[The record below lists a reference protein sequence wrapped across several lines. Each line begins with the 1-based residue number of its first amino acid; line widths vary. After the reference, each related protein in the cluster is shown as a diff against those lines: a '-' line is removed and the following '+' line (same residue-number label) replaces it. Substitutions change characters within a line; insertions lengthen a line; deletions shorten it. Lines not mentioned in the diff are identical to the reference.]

1 MTNKKLKL
9 AAMSVALTACVAA
22 QPMAAHAVEG
32 PDSVEDNAAPQ
43 AEPAPVEG
51 KTAEG
56 EVEGKEG
63 KEGKQEEF
71 VPPVNEEAKKDDQAP
86 AFGPGT
92 KTDDII
98 IDYKPAEKP
107 EEPGKSGEDGETDG
121 SDGSGETDETEN
133 PDGTYVKGDVID
145 NSKKDEAT
153 GKDGKIG
160 EATKEETPD
169 SSSSTTVVDPDAE
182 VKKGD
187 PVVGKDEDGNPTI
200 TTPTET
206 TGTQTTTTTGTG
218 KADSKTTIPDTE
230 KGDKID
236 LNKELKNKDGKV
248 EEPTWETK
256 VEDKLGDYTVK
267 EVKDTEGDPNS
278 KTLTLKKTSDSETKE
293 MSAED
298 VAKLLDVPKDGVE
311 KTTDD
316 EGKTTYILKKEET
329 STDEN
334 GNTVTRVTYY
344 KITDNTVETTTETT
358 LVLKVEKGTVDVD
371 NKNLNTEIKLP
382 SITAKNTDET
392 KTDVIEI
399 SSEKLGKM
407 LDDKNYNKDTGEY
420 VYTET
425 VDGKEY
431 TYKVKKTENT
441 KPLTP
446 AQLADRLGDDFTAD
460 DNGVYYKGEK
470 LNFDQMEAVRKTLS
484 YTVAVTE
491 VTKNEG
497 QVEGGQ
503 ESIKSAEETAKLEAI
518 KAALTDAAKKTGINV
533 DSEDFKNQLN
543 TIDPTGKGQL
553 NLSYTDADGNVHTV
567 TLRYDG
573 ATVSAPQPGTPDSSK
588 DTETRKDVTDN
599 VITGTAY
606 VTGSNTWTESGS
618 LNGTYVKPGGGE
630 LPSLDGWTIASKDP
644 EKGTTTYKKE
654 ETVTSPDGT
663 STKITRTCTITESS
677 ASLSDAEKE
686 EIAWKALQ
694 NKTGK
699 DKATL
704 LQEGYS
710 IDIGSMDFSGIKRVE
725 WTIGT
730 LSESTKTDTKDLNDK
745 LVIPGGKN
753 WSINE
758 KAGTITVDGE
768 TYDKVT
774 KTADGYT
781 CTVEDKNGVK
791 TTYTFTKQAG
801 APLTPD
807 EIQTALAGQY
817 SVSADSIR
825 LNADGKTAT
834 FTKGDETITVDYST
848 LSETLTVR
856 KDVHTSSSVTDII
869 KDNKDLEEAYDAL
882 WKQIQE
888 IRSKLQPGEELW
900 IGKTKID
907 STTKKEDIIKY
918 FTKAISPE
926 NMSKDELIKALQ
938 EQERIAKNSTYVANK
953 GSDYEETKKNYYSG
967 EKTDEFK
974 YFSKAP
980 DGSKIEVY
988 WKSTWLLG
996 GYYYYTDAN
1005 GQEVR
1010 VDSNTVHYEEQRD
1023 DIGHLDLASGS
1034 KLDLLPNEDGKVDQ
1048 TDCVLVSKGLKLEWN
1063 YDAGKLVNGKDNQ
1076 TVGLDSKISWD
1087 DEGGEGSGHYEYD
1100 RGDSNNNPDKSA
1112 YYKLTGTVAYDPI
1125 KENGNIK
1132 LYQGGFNGRYWV
1144 SAEDQA
1150 INAYLEATGSSK
1162 TYRDLTTKERD
1173 AIVGTYVVKI
1183 GTTDTNSTGE
1193 SGYQVYLKTSE
1204 LTAYG
1209 YMSRDANTC
1218 INSTY
1223 KRQNGTWDY
1232 VGGYDLMIS
1241 KLTQVSE
1248 GKVVGQTESTI
1259 KTITAPLSI
1268 RSSQDFANRLLE
1280 LNKQTTTHKTGES
1293 ATAYG
1298 ENTSGGFNG
1307 AYTQDKS
1314 ETVEG
1319 SGTGKGH
1326 YTTFTEVLKK
1336 FFTGSGSKEHDEGK
1350 VSYTY
1355 RTTDKVDATPVSKE
1369 TVTTTDAHVDYNYTS
1384 IETRTVTVNGEETV
1398 IVPPVTPPVDPDTP
1412 DGPVEDETPDKV
1424 VTPETP
1430 ELPAVQDATPDDAA
1444 PETPVLPSD
1453 AVLPAVQD
1461 ALPQTGVN
1469 WMAALGMAFSGMLLT
1484 IAGAFASLK
1493 YKEKH

>member
-56 EVEGKEG
+56 EVEGE
-63 KEGKQEEF
+63 EEKQEEF
-71 VPPVNEEAKKDDQAP
+71 TPPVNEEAKKDDQAP

-121 SDGSGETDETEN
+121 SEGSGETDETEN

-187 PVVGKDEDGNPTI
+187 PVVGKDEDGNTTI

-206 TGTQTTTTTGTG
+206 TGTETTTTTGTG
-218 KADSKTTIPDTE
+218 KADSSTTITDTKKGEEINLDDELGKDVRPDWKT
-230 KGDKID
+230 DKD
-236 LNKELKNKDGKV
+236 AKLGGYTVDKVEPAKDG
-248 EEPTWETK
+248 
-256 VEDKLGDYTVK
+256 
-267 EVKDTEGDPNS
+267 NS
-278 KTLTLKKTSDSETKE
+278 KTLTLKKTSEPETKE

-298 VAKLLDVPKDGVE
+298 VAKLLDVPEGGVE
-311 KTTDD
+311 KKTDD
-316 EGKTTYILKKEET
+316 EGNTTYTLKKEET

-344 KITDNTVETTTETT
+344 EITGNSVKTTTETT
-358 LVLKVEKGTVDVD
+358 LKLKVEKGTVDVD
-371 NKNLNTEIKLP
+371 DKDLTTKVELP

-399 SSEKLGKM
+399 SSEKLGEM
-407 LDDKNYNKDTGEY
+407 LKDEYYNNDTGEY

-425 VDGKEY
+425 DANGKEY
-431 TYKVKKTENT
+431 TYKVKKTEDT
-441 KPLTP
+441 KPLTNK
-446 AQLADRLGDDFTAD
+446 QLADRLGEGFTGD

-470 LNFDQMEAVRKTLS
+470 LNLDQMEAVRKTLS
-484 YTVAVTE
+484 YTVEVTE
-491 VTKNEG
+491 VTKTPG

-503 ESIKSAEETAKLEAI
+503 ESIESAEETAKLEAI

-573 ATVSAPQPGTPDSSK
+573 ATVSAPQPGSSDPSK

-618 LNGTYVKPGGGE
+618 LNGTYVKPGSGK
-630 LPSLDGWTIASKDP
+630 LPSLEGWTFDGIDT

-677 ASLSDAEKE
+677 ASLSDAEKAD
-686 EIAWKALQ
+686 IAWAELLKQHPEYKNEDELKA
-694 NKTGK
+694 
-699 DKATL
+699 A
-704 LQEGYS
+704 GYN

-753 WSINE
+753 WSIDEN
-758 KAGTITVDGE
+758 AGTITVDGNI
-768 TYDKVT
+768 YRNVT
-774 KTADGYT
+774 KTDDGYT

-791 TTYTFTKQAG
+791 TTYTFTKKAG
-801 APLTPD
+801 APLTPE

-856 KDVHTSSSVTDII
+856 KDVHTSSSVTGII
-869 KDNKDLEEAYDAL
+869 KDDKDLEKAYDEL

-888 IRSKLQPGEELW
+888 IQSKLQPGEELR
-900 IGKTKID
+900 IGETKID

-918 FTKAISPE
+918 FTKAISPD

-967 EKTDEFK
+967 EKTGEFK

-988 WKSTWLLG
+988 WKSTWG
-996 GYYYYTDAN
+996 WNGYYYYTDAN
-1005 GQEVR
+1005 GHEVR
-1010 VDSNTVHYEEQRD
+1010 VDSNTVHSEEQRD
-1023 DIGHLDLASGS
+1023 DIKHLDLASGS
-1034 KLDLLPNEDGKVDQ
+1034 KLDLLPDEDGKVNQ
-1048 TDCVLVSKGLKLEWN
+1048 TDCVLVSKNLKLEWN

-1100 RGDSNNNPDKSA
+1100 RGNRNNNPDKSA

-1125 KENGNIK
+1125 KENGSIK
-1132 LYQGGFNGRYWV
+1132 LYQGQWGDYWNPGI
-1144 SAEDQA
+1144 SAEDEA
-1150 INAYLEATGSSK
+1150 INAYLKATGSSK
-1162 TYRDLTTKERD
+1162 TYRDLTTKERN

-1183 GTTDTNSTGE
+1183 GTTSTNSTGE
-1193 SGYQVYLKTSE
+1193 SGYQVYLKSSE

-1223 KRQNGTWDY
+1223 KRQDGTWGY

-1241 KLTQVSE
+1241 ELTQVRE

-1268 RSSQDFANRLLE
+1268 RSSQDFAKRLLE
-1280 LNKQTTTHKTGES
+1280 LNKQTTTTHKTGEG

-1298 ENTSGGFNG
+1298 ENTSGDFDGT
-1307 AYTQDKS
+1307 YTQKKS

-1336 FFTGSGSKEHDEGK
+1336 IFSGSGSKEHDEGS
-1350 VSYTY
+1350 VSYTH
-1355 RTTDKVDATPVSKE
+1355 RTTDKVNTTPVSKE

-1384 IETRTVTVNGEETV
+1384 IETRKVTVNGEETV

-1412 DGPVEDETPDKV
+1412 DGPVEDETPDEV

-1430 ELPAVQDATPDDAA
+1430 ELPPVQDATPDA
-1444 PETPVLPSD
+1444 PVLPSD

>member
-56 EVEGKEG
+56 EVEGE
-63 KEGKQEEF
+63 EEKQEEF
-71 VPPVNEEAKKDDQAP
+71 VPPVNDEAKKDDQAP

-107 EEPGKSGEDGETDG
+107 EEP
-121 SDGSGETDETEN
+121 GETDETEN

-187 PVVGKDEDGNPTI
+187 PVVGKDEDGNTTI

-218 KADSKTTIPDTE
+218 EAKSETTITDTK
-230 KGDKID
+230 KGEEINLDD
-236 LNKELKNKDGKV
+236 ELGKDV
-248 EEPTWETK
+248 RPNWETDK
-256 VEDKLGDYTVK
+256 DAKLGDYKVDK
-267 EVKDTEGDPNS
+267 VEPAKDGNS
-278 KTLTLKKTSDSETKE
+278 KELTLKKTSEPETKE

-298 VAKLLDVPKDGVE
+298 VAKLLDVPEGGVE
-311 KTTDD
+311 KKTDD

-344 KITDNTVETTTETT
+344 KITGNTVETTTETT
-358 LVLKVEKGTVDVD
+358 LVLKVEKGTVDVNNED
-371 NKNLNTEIKLP
+371 LTTEIELP

-399 SSEKLGKM
+399 SSEKLGEM
-407 LDDKNYNKDTGEY
+407 LQDEYYNNVTGEY
-420 VYTET
+420 VYTEN

-431 TYKVKKTENT
+431 TYKVKKTEDS
-441 KPLTP
+441 KPLTN
-446 AQLADRLGDDFTAD
+446 AQLAERLGEGFTGD

-470 LNFDQMEAVRKTLS
+470 LTFDQMEAVRKTLS
-484 YTVAVTE
+484 YTVEVTE
-491 VTKNEG
+491 ITKTPG

-518 KAALTDAAKKTGINV
+518 KAALTDAARNAGINV
-533 DSEDFKNQLN
+533 ETDDFKNQLN

-567 TLRYDG
+567 TLRYNG

-618 LNGTYVKPGGGE
+618 LNGTYVKPGSGE

-654 ETVTSPDGT
+654 DTVTSPDGT

-677 ASLSDAEKE
+677 ASLSDTEKE
-686 EIAWKALQ
+686 EIAWNELQ

-704 LQEGYS
+704 IQEGYS

-725 WTIGT
+725 WTIDE
-730 LSESTKTDTKDLNDK
+730 LSESTKTDAKDLNDK

-753 WSINE
+753 WSIDE
-758 KAGTITVDGE
+758 KAGTITVDGK

-774 KTADGYT
+774 KTNDGYT

-801 APLTPD
+801 APLTPE

-869 KDNKDLEEAYDAL
+869 KDNKDLEKAYDEL

-888 IRSKLQPGEELW
+888 IQSKLLPGEELW
-900 IGKTKID
+900 IGNLEVTDKTEK
-907 STTKKEDIIKY
+907 TDIIKY
-918 FTKAISPE
+918 FTTAISPE

-967 EKTDEFK
+967 EKTDGFK
-974 YFSKAP
+974 SFSKAP

-988 WKSTWLLG
+988 WKSTWWG

-1010 VDSNTVHYEEQRD
+1010 VHSNTVHYEEQRD

-1034 KLDLLPNEDGKVDQ
+1034 KLDLLPDKDDKVDQ
-1048 TDCVLVSKGLKLEWN
+1048 TDCVLVSKNLKLEWN
-1063 YDAGKLVNGKDNQ
+1063 YDAGNLVNGKGNQ
-1076 TVGLDSKISWD
+1076 PVGLDSKISWD
-1087 DEGGEGSGHYEYD
+1087 DEGGEGDGHYEYD
-1100 RGDSNNNPDKSA
+1100 RGNPNNCPDKSA

-1125 KENGNIK
+1125 KENGSIK
-1132 LYQGGFNGRYWV
+1132 LYQGGYDGWHWV

-1150 INAYLEATGSSK
+1150 INAYLKATGSSK
-1162 TYRDLTTKERD
+1162 TAASLTKKERD

-1183 GTTDTNSTGE
+1183 GTTGTNSTGE

-1209 YMSRDANTC
+1209 YMTRDANTC

-1223 KRQNGTWDY
+1223 KRQDGTWGY

-1280 LNKQTTTHKTGES
+1280 LNKQTTTHKTSER

-1298 ENTSGGFNG
+1298 ENTSGGFDG
-1307 AYTQDKS
+1307 AYTQNKS
-1314 ETVEG
+1314 ETVTG

-1336 FFTGSGSKEHDEGK
+1336 LFSGKGETSYDTGSI
-1350 VSYTY
+1350 SYSY
-1355 RTTDKVDATPVSKE
+1355 RTTEKVGTTALSKE

-1384 IETRTVTVNGEETV
+1384 IETRTVTVDGEETV

-1412 DGPVEDETPDKV
+1412 DGPVEDETPDEV

-1430 ELPAVQDATPDDAA
+1430 ELPPVQDATPDDAA

-1469 WMAALGMAFSGMLLT
+1469 WMAALGMAFSGMLLMVV
-1484 IAGAFASLK
+1484 GAFTSLK

>member
-1 MTNKKLKL
+1 M
-9 AAMSVALTACVAA
+9 
-22 QPMAAHAVEG
+22 
-32 PDSVEDNAAPQ
+32 
-43 AEPAPVEG
+43 
-51 KTAEG
+51 
-56 EVEGKEG
+56 
-63 KEGKQEEF
+63 
-71 VPPVNEEAKKDDQAP
+71 NEEAKSEEQAP

-92 KTDDII
+92 KTDDIT
-98 IDYKPAEKP
+98 IDYKPAAKP
-107 EEPGKSGEDGETDG
+107 EEPG
-121 SDGSGETDETEN
+121 ETDEPET
-133 PDGTYVKGDVID
+133 PGDTHLKGDVID
-145 NSKKDEAT
+145 NSKKDEVT
-153 GKDGKIG
+153 GEDGKIG
-160 EATKEETPD
+160 TATKEETPD

-187 PVVGKDEDGNPTI
+187 PVVGKDEDGNTTI

-206 TGTQTTTTTGTG
+206 TGTETTTTTGTG
-218 KADSKTTIPDTE
+218 KADSSTTITDTK
-230 KGDKID
+230 KGEEINLDDELGKDVRPGWGTDKD
-236 LNKELKNKDGKV
+236 
-248 EEPTWETK
+248 
-256 VEDKLGDYTVK
+256 DKLGGYTVDK
-267 EVKDTEGDPNS
+267 VEPAEDGNS
-278 KTLTLKKTSDSETKE
+278 KELTLKKTSPTEEKE
-293 MSAED
+293 MAAED
-298 VAKLLDVPKDGVE
+298 IAKLLDVPEGGVE
-311 KTTDD
+311 KKEELD
-316 EGKTTYILKKEET
+316 EEGNPKTTYTLKKEEI

-344 KITDNTVETTTETT
+344 KITGNTVETTTETT
-358 LVLKVEKGTVDVD
+358 LKLKVEKGTETKKDQD
-371 NKNLNTEIKLP
+371 LSTEAELP
-382 SITAKNTDET
+382 DSITVKNGKSELKVSKDILEKALDNGGTYTDT
-392 KTDVIEI
+392 
-399 SSEKLGKM
+399 
-407 LDDKNYNKDTGEY
+407 DKNIT
-420 VYTET
+420 YTVT
-425 VDGKEY
+425 KKE
-431 TYKVKKTENT
+431 ESST
-441 KPLTP
+441 KLSNE
-446 AQLADRLGDDFTAD
+446 QLAKRLGDGFTYNAD
-460 DNGVYYKGEK
+460 DDSISYKGEK
-470 LNFDQMEAVRKTLS
+470 LTISQNDVYRKLLS
-484 YTVAVTE
+484 YDVTVTE
-491 VTKNEG
+491 TIKNEG

-503 ESIKSAEETAKLEAI
+503 ASIDKANNDAKLEAI

-573 ATVSAPQPGTPDSSK
+573 ATVSAPQPGSSDPSK

-618 LNGTYVKPGGGE
+618 LNGTYVKPGSGE

-677 ASLSDAEKE
+677 ASLTDAEKE
-686 EIAWKALQ
+686 EIAWKELQ

-725 WTIGT
+725 WTIDT

-753 WSINE
+753 WSIDEN
-758 KAGTITVDGE
+758 AGTITVDGNI
-768 TYDKVT
+768 YRNVT
-774 KTADGYT
+774 KTDDGYT

-791 TTYTFTKQAG
+791 TTYTFTKKAG
-801 APLTPD
+801 APLTPE

-856 KDVHTSSSVTDII
+856 KDVHTSSSVTGII
-869 KDNKDLEEAYDAL
+869 KDDKDLEKAYDEL

-888 IRSKLQPGEELW
+888 IQSKLQPGEELR
-900 IGKTKID
+900 IGETKID

-918 FTKAISPE
+918 FTKAISPDD
-926 NMSKDELIKALQ
+926 MSKDELIKALQ

-967 EKTDEFK
+967 EKTGEFK

-988 WKSTWLLG
+988 WKSTWG
-996 GYYYYTDAN
+996 WNGYYYYTDAN
-1005 GQEVR
+1005 GHEVR
-1010 VDSNTVHYEEQRD
+1010 VDSNTVHSEEQRD
-1023 DIGHLDLASGS
+1023 DIKHLDLASGS
-1034 KLDLLPNEDGKVDQ
+1034 KLDLLPDEDGKVNQ
-1048 TDCVLVSKGLKLEWN
+1048 TDCVLVSKNLKLEWN

-1100 RGDSNNNPDKSA
+1100 RGNRNNNPDKSA

-1125 KENGNIK
+1125 KENGSIK
-1132 LYQGGFNGRYWV
+1132 LYQGQWGDYWNPGI
-1144 SAEDQA
+1144 SAEDEA
-1150 INAYLEATGSSK
+1150 INAYLKATGSSK
-1162 TYRDLTTKERD
+1162 TYRDLTTKERN

-1183 GTTDTNSTGE
+1183 GTTGTNSTGE
-1193 SGYQVYLKTSE
+1193 SGYQVYLKSSE

-1223 KRQNGTWDY
+1223 KRQDGTWGY

-1241 KLTQVSE
+1241 ELTQVRE

-1268 RSSQDFANRLLE
+1268 RSSQDFAKRLLE
-1280 LNKQTTTHKTGES
+1280 LNKQTTTTHKTGEG

-1298 ENTSGGFNG
+1298 ENTSGDFDG
-1307 AYTQDKS
+1307 AYTQKKS

-1336 FFTGSGSKEHDEGK
+1336 IFSGSGSKEHDEGS
-1350 VSYTY
+1350 VSYTH
-1355 RTTDKVDATPVSKE
+1355 RTTDKVNTTPVSKE

-1384 IETRTVTVNGEETV
+1384 IETRKVTVSGEETV
-1398 IVPPVTPPVDPDTP
+1398 IVPPVDPDTP
-1412 DGPVEDETPDKV
+1412 DGPVEDEIPDEV
-1424 VTPETP
+1424 VTPEAP
-1430 ELPAVQDATPDDAA
+1430 ELPPVQDATPDA
-1444 PETPVLPSD
+1444 PVLPSD

-1484 IAGAFASLK
+1484 IAGAFTSLK

>member
-56 EVEGKEG
+56 EVEGE
-63 KEGKQEEF
+63 EEKQEEF
-71 VPPVNEEAKKDDQAP
+71 VSPVNDEAKKDDQAP

-107 EEPGKSGEDGETDG
+107 EEPG
-121 SDGSGETDETEN
+121 ETDETEN

-145 NSKKDEAT
+145 NNKKNEET
-153 GKDGKIG
+153 GEDGKIG

-187 PVVGKDEDGNPTI
+187 PVVGKDEDGNTTI

-206 TGTQTTTTTGTG
+206 TGTETTTTTGTG
-218 KADSKTTIPDTE
+218 KADSSTTITDTK
-230 KGDKID
+230 KGEEID
-236 LNKELKNKDGKV
+236 LNKELGEVRPDWKTDKDA
-248 EEPTWETK
+248 T
-256 VEDKLGDYTVK
+256 LGDYTVK
-267 EVKDTEGDPNS
+267 EVEPSEDGNS
-278 KTLTLKKTSDSETKE
+278 KTLTLKKTSEPETKE

-298 VAKLLDVPKDGVE
+298 VAKLLDVPEGGVE
-311 KTTDD
+311 KKTDD
-316 EGKTTYILKKEET
+316 EGNTTYTLKKEET

-344 KITDNTVETTTETT
+344 EITGNSVKTTTETT
-358 LVLKVEKGTVDVD
+358 LKLKVEKGTETKKDQD
-371 NKNLNTEIKLP
+371 LSTEAELP
-382 SITAKNTDET
+382 DSITVKNGKSELKVSKDILEKALDNGGTYTDT
-392 KTDVIEI
+392 
-399 SSEKLGKM
+399 
-407 LDDKNYNKDTGEY
+407 DKNIT
-420 VYTET
+420 YTVT
-425 VDGKEY
+425 KKE
-431 TYKVKKTENT
+431 ESST
-441 KPLTP
+441 KLSNE
-446 AQLADRLGDDFTAD
+446 QLAKRLGDGFTYNAAD
-460 DNGVYYKGEK
+460 DSISYKGEK
-470 LNFDQMEAVRKTLS
+470 LTISQNDVYRKLLS
-484 YTVAVTE
+484 YDVTVTE
-491 VTKNEG
+491 TIKNEG

-503 ESIKSAEETAKLEAI
+503 ASIDKANNDAKLEAI
-518 KAALTDAAKKTGINV
+518 KAALTDAARNAGINV
-533 DSEDFKNQLN
+533 ETDDFKNRLN

-573 ATVSAPQPGTPDSSK
+573 ATVSASQPGSSDPSK
-588 DTETRKDVTDN
+588 DTETREDVTDN

-618 LNGTYVKPGGGE
+618 LNGTYVKPGSGE

-686 EIAWKALQ
+686 EIAWKELQ

-725 WTIGT
+725 WTINE

-753 WSINE
+753 WSIDE
-758 KAGTITVDGE
+758 KARTITVDGK

-774 KTADGYT
+774 KTNDGYT

-801 APLTPD
+801 APLTPE
-807 EIQTALAGQY
+807 EIQTALAVQY

-869 KDNKDLEEAYDAL
+869 KDNKDLEKAYDEL

-907 STTKKEDIIKY
+907 STTQKEDIIKY

-938 EQERIAKNSTYVANK
+938 EQERIAKSSTYVANK

-974 YFSKAP
+974 HFSKAP

-988 WKSTWLLG
+988 WKSTWLWY

-1010 VDSNTVHYEEQRD
+1010 VDNNTVHSEEQRD

-1100 RGDSNNNPDKSA
+1100 RGNRNNNPDKSA

-1125 KENGNIK
+1125 KDKDGSIK
-1132 LYQGGFNGRYWV
+1132 LYQGQWGDYWNPGI
-1144 SAEDQA
+1144 SAEDEA
-1150 INAYLEATGSSK
+1150 INAYLKATGSSK
-1162 TYRDLTTKERD
+1162 TYRDLTTKERN

-1223 KRQNGTWDY
+1223 KRQNGTWGY

-1280 LNKQTTTHKTGES
+1280 LNKQTTTHKTSES

-1298 ENTSGGFNG
+1298 ENTSGGFDG
-1307 AYTQDKS
+1307 AYTQNKS
-1314 ETVEG
+1314 ETVTG

-1336 FFTGSGSKEHDEGK
+1336 LFSGKGETSYDTGS
-1350 VSYTY
+1350 VSYSY
-1355 RTTDKVDATPVSKE
+1355 RTPDEVITSAVSK
-1369 TVTTTDAHVDYNYTS
+1369 TTKTTTDAHVDYNYTS

-1398 IVPPVTPPVDPDTP
+1398 IVPPVTPPET
-1412 DGPVEDETPDKV
+1412 PVEDETPDEV

-1430 ELPAVQDATPDDAA
+1430 ELPPVQDAAPDDAA

>member
-56 EVEGKEG
+56 EVEGEEK
-63 KEGKQEEF
+63 KQEEF
-71 VPPVNEEAKKDDQAP
+71 VPPENDEAKKGDQAP

-92 KTDDII
+92 KTDDIT

-107 EEPGKSGEDGETDG
+107 EEP
-121 SDGSGETDETEN
+121 GETDETEN

-145 NSKKDEAT
+145 NSKKDEET

-160 EATKEETPD
+160 TATKEETPD

-187 PVVGKDEDGNPTI
+187 PVVGKDEDGNTTI

-206 TGTQTTTTTGTG
+206 TGTETTTTTGTG
-218 KADSKTTIPDTE
+218 KADSSTTITDTK
-230 KGDKID
+230 KGEEINLDDELGKDVRPNWKTDKD
-236 LNKELKNKDGKV
+236 AKLGGYTVDKVEPAKDG
-248 EEPTWETK
+248 
-256 VEDKLGDYTVK
+256 
-267 EVKDTEGDPNS
+267 NS
-278 KTLTLKKTSDSETKE
+278 KTLTLKKTSEPETKK

-298 VAKLLDVPKDGVE
+298 VAKLLDVPEGGVE
-311 KTTDD
+311 KKTDD
-316 EGKTTYILKKEET
+316 EGNTTYTLKKEET

-334 GNTVTRVTYY
+334 DNTVTRVTYY
-344 KITDNTVETTTETT
+344 EITGNSVKTRTETT

-371 NKNLNTEIKLP
+371 DKDLTTEIKLP

-399 SSEKLGKM
+399 SSEKLGEM
-407 LDDKNYNKDTGEY
+407 LKDKYYNNDTGEY

-425 VDGKEY
+425 DANGKEY
-431 TYKVKKTENT
+431 TYKVKKTEDT
-441 KPLTP
+441 KQLTNE
-446 AQLADRLGDDFTAD
+446 QLAARLGEGFSVDAD
-460 DNGVYYKGEK
+460 GDVCYKGEK
-470 LNFDQMEAVRKTLS
+470 LTFDQKDAVRKTLS
-484 YTVAVTE
+484 YTVEVTE
-491 VTKNEG
+491 VTKTPG

-503 ESIKSAEETAKLEAI
+503 ESIESAAETAKLEAI
-518 KAALTDAAKKTGINV
+518 KAALTDAARNAGINV
-533 DSEDFKNQLN
+533 ETDDFKNQLN
-543 TIDPTGKGQL
+543 TIDPTGKSQL

-573 ATVSAPQPGTPDSSK
+573 ATVSAPQPGSSDPSK

-618 LNGTYVKPGGGE
+618 LNGTYVKPGSGK
-630 LPSLDGWTIASKDP
+630 LPSLDGWTVDINDP
-644 EKGTTTYKKE
+644 EKGTTIYKKE
-654 ETVTSPDGT
+654 DTVTLPDGT

-677 ASLSDAEKE
+677 ASLSDTEKE
-686 EIAWKALQ
+686 EIAWAELLNQHPEYKNKDELKA
-694 NKTGK
+694 
-699 DKATL
+699 A
-704 LQEGYS
+704 GYNINIS
-710 IDIGSMDFSGIKRVE
+710 SMDFSGIKRVE
-725 WTIGT
+725 WTIDE
-730 LSESTKTDTKDLNDK
+730 LSESTKTDAKDLNDK

-753 WSINE
+753 WSIDE
-758 KAGTITVDGE
+758 KAGTITVDGK

-774 KTADGYT
+774 KTNDGYT

-801 APLTPD
+801 APLTPE

-817 SVSADSIR
+817 SVPADSIR

-869 KDNKDLEEAYDAL
+869 KDNKDLEKAYDEL

-888 IRSKLQPGEELW
+888 IQSKLLPGEELW
-900 IGKTKID
+900 IGNLEVTDKTEK
-907 STTKKEDIIKY
+907 TDIIKY
-918 FTKAISPE
+918 FTTAISPE

-938 EQERIAKNSTYVANK
+938 EQERIAKSSTYVANK

-974 YFSKAP
+974 SFSKAP

-988 WKSTWLLG
+988 WKWTRWG

-1010 VDSNTVHYEEQRD
+1010 VHSNTVHYEEQRD

-1034 KLDLLPNEDGKVDQ
+1034 KLDLLPDKDDKVDQ
-1048 TDCVLVSKGLKLEWN
+1048 TDCVLVSKNLKLEWN
-1063 YDAGKLVNGKDNQ
+1063 YDAGNLVNGKGNQ
-1076 TVGLDSKISWD
+1076 PVGLDSKISWD
-1087 DEGGEGSGHYEYD
+1087 DEGGEGDGHYEYD
-1100 RGDSNNNPDKSA
+1100 RGNPNNCPDKSA

-1132 LYQGGFNGRYWV
+1132 LYQGGFDDYWYWV

-1150 INAYLEATGSSK
+1150 INAYLKATGSNK
-1162 TYRDLTTKERD
+1162 TAASLTKKERD

-1183 GTTDTNSTGE
+1183 GTTGTNSTGE

-1209 YMSRDANTC
+1209 YMTRDANTC

-1223 KRQNGTWDY
+1223 KRQDGTWGY

-1280 LNKQTTTHKTGES
+1280 LNKQTTTHKTSER

-1298 ENTSGGFNG
+1298 ENTSGGFDG
-1307 AYTQDKS
+1307 AYTQNKS
-1314 ETVEG
+1314 ETVTG

-1336 FFTGSGSKEHDEGK
+1336 LFSGKGETSYDTGSI
-1350 VSYTY
+1350 SYSY
-1355 RTTDKVDATPVSKE
+1355 RTTEKVGTTALSKE

-1384 IETRTVTVNGEETV
+1384 IETRTVTVDGEETV
-1398 IVPPVTPPVDPDTP
+1398 IVPPVTPPET
-1412 DGPVEDETPDKV
+1412 PVEDETPDEV

-1430 ELPAVQDATPDDAA
+1430 ELPPVQDATPDDAA

>member
-43 AEPAPVEG
+43 AEPVAESPTPAPVAE
-51 KTAEG
+51 EG
-56 EVEGKEG
+56 EKQEEAGE
-63 KEGKQEEF
+63 QEEF
-71 VPPVNEEAKKDDQAP
+71 VPPVNDEAKKDDQAP

-92 KTDDII
+92 KTDDIT

-107 EEPGKSGEDGETDG
+107 EEP
-121 SDGSGETDETEN
+121 GETDETEN

-187 PVVGKDEDGNPTI
+187 PVVGKDEDGNTTI

-206 TGTQTTTTTGTG
+206 TGTETTTTTGTG
-218 KADSKTTIPDTE
+218 KADSSTTITDTKKGEEINLDDELGKDVRPDWKT
-230 KGDKID
+230 DKD
-236 LNKELKNKDGKV
+236 AKLGGYTVDKVEPAKDG
-248 EEPTWETK
+248 
-256 VEDKLGDYTVK
+256 
-267 EVKDTEGDPNS
+267 NS
-278 KTLTLKKTSDSETKE
+278 KTLTLKKTSPTEEKE
-293 MSAED
+293 MAAED
-298 VAKLLDVPKDGVE
+298 IAKLLDVPKDGVE
-311 KTTDD
+311 KKTDD
-316 EGKTTYILKKEET
+316 EGNTTYTLKKEET

-334 GNTVTRVTYY
+334 GNTVTRTTYY
-344 KITDNTVETTTETT
+344 EITGTSVKTRTETT
-358 LVLKVEKGTVDVD
+358 LKLKVEKGTVDVD
-371 NKNLNTEIKLP
+371 DKDLTTKVELP

-399 SSEKLGKM
+399 SSEKLGEM
-407 LDDKNYNKDTGEY
+407 LKDEYYNNVTGEY
-420 VYTET
+420 VYTEN

-441 KPLTP
+441 KPLTH
-446 AQLADRLGDDFTAD
+446 AQLADRLGEGFTGD

-470 LNFDQMEAVRKTLS
+470 LNLDQMEAVRKTLS
-484 YTVAVTE
+484 YTVEVTE
-491 VTKNEG
+491 VTKTPG

-573 ATVSAPQPGTPDSSK
+573 ATVSAPQPGSSDPSK

-618 LNGTYVKPGGGE
+618 LNGTYVKPGSGE

-686 EIAWKALQ
+686 EIAWKELQ

-725 WTIGT
+725 WTIDT

-753 WSINE
+753 WSIDEN
-758 KAGTITVDGE
+758 AGTITVDGNI
-768 TYDKVT
+768 YRNVT
-774 KTADGYT
+774 KTDDGYT

-791 TTYTFTKQAG
+791 TTYTFTKKAG

-856 KDVHTSSSVTDII
+856 KDVHTSSSVTGII
-869 KDNKDLEEAYDAL
+869 KDDKDLEKAYDEL

-888 IRSKLQPGEELW
+888 IQSKLQPGEELR
-900 IGKTKID
+900 IGETKID

-918 FTKAISPE
+918 FTTAISPE

-938 EQERIAKNSTYVANK
+938 EQERIAKSSTYVANK

-974 YFSKAP
+974 SFSKAP

-988 WKSTWLLG
+988 WKWTLWG

-1010 VDSNTVHYEEQRD
+1010 VHSNTVHYEEQRD

-1034 KLDLLPNEDGKVDQ
+1034 KLDLLPDKDDKVDQ
-1048 TDCVLVSKGLKLEWN
+1048 TDCVLVSKNLKLEWN
-1063 YDAGKLVNGKDNQ
+1063 YDAGNLVNGKGNQ
-1076 TVGLDSKISWD
+1076 PVGLDSKISWD
-1087 DEGGEGSGHYEYD
+1087 DEGGKGNGHYEYD
-1100 RGDSNNNPDKSA
+1100 RGNPNNCPDKSA

-1132 LYQGGFNGRYWV
+1132 LYQGGFDDYWYWV

-1150 INAYLEATGSSK
+1150 INAYLKATGSNK
-1162 TYRDLTTKERD
+1162 TAASLTKKERD

-1183 GTTDTNSTGE
+1183 GTTGTNSTGE

-1209 YMSRDANTC
+1209 YMTRDANTC

-1223 KRQNGTWDY
+1223 KRQDGTWGY

-1280 LNKQTTTHKTGES
+1280 LNQQTTTHKTSER

-1298 ENTSGGFNG
+1298 ENTSGGFDG

-1314 ETVEG
+1314 ETVTG

-1336 FFTGSGSKEHDEGK
+1336 LFSGKGETSYDTGS
-1350 VSYTY
+1350 VSYSY
-1355 RTTDKVDATPVSKE
+1355 RTTDKVNTTPVSKE

-1412 DGPVEDETPDKV
+1412 DGPVEDETPDEV

-1430 ELPAVQDATPDDAA
+1430 ELPPVQDATPD
-1444 PETPVLPSD
+1444 EVVLP
-1453 AVLPAVQD
+1453 AEPELPAVQD
-1461 ALPQTGVN
+1461 ATALPQTGVN

>member
-51 KTAEG
+51 ETAEG
-56 EVEGKEG
+56 EVEGE
-63 KEGKQEEF
+63 EEKQEEF
-71 VPPVNEEAKKDDQAP
+71 VPPVNEEAKSEEQAP

-92 KTDDII
+92 KTDDIT

-107 EEPGKSGEDGETDG
+107 EEPGETGKDGETDG
-121 SDGSGETDETEN
+121 SEGSGETDETEN

-153 GKDGKIG
+153 GEDGKIG

-187 PVVGKDEDGNPTI
+187 PVVGKDEDGNTTI

-206 TGTQTTTTTGTG
+206 TGTETTTTTGTG
-218 KADSKTTIPDTE
+218 KADSSTTITDTK
-230 KGDKID
+230 KGEEINLDDELGKDVRPGWGTDKD
-236 LNKELKNKDGKV
+236 
-248 EEPTWETK
+248 
-256 VEDKLGDYTVK
+256 DKLGGYTVDK
-267 EVKDTEGDPNS
+267 VEPAEDGNS
-278 KTLTLKKTSDSETKE
+278 KELTLKKTSPTEEKE
-293 MSAED
+293 MAAED
-298 VAKLLDVPKDGVE
+298 IAKLLDVPEGGVE
-311 KTTDD
+311 KKTDD
-316 EGKTTYILKKEET
+316 EGNTTYTLKKEET

-334 GNTVTRVTYY
+334 GNTVTRTTYY
-344 KITDNTVETTTETT
+344 EITGNSVKTRTETT

-371 NKNLNTEIKLP
+371 DKDLTTKVELP

-399 SSEKLGKM
+399 SSEKLGEM
-407 LDDKNYNKDTGEY
+407 LKDEYYNNVTGEY
-420 VYTET
+420 VYTEN

-441 KPLTP
+441 KPLTN
-446 AQLADRLGDDFTAD
+446 AQLSERLGEGFTAD

-470 LNFDQMEAVRKTLS
+470 LNLDQMEAVRKTLS
-484 YTVAVTE
+484 YTVEVTE
-491 VTKNEG
+491 VTKTPG

-567 TLRYDG
+567 TLRYNG
-573 ATVSAPQPGTPDSSK
+573 ATVSTDLGTPDSSK
-588 DTETRKDVTDN
+588 DTETREDIKDYTV
-599 VITGTAY
+599 TGTAY

-618 LNGTYVKPGGGE
+618 LNGTYVKPGSGE
-630 LPSLDGWTIASKDP
+630 LPSLEGWTFDGIDT

-686 EIAWKALQ
+686 EIAWKELQ

-725 WTIGT
+725 WTIDT

-753 WSINE
+753 WSIDE
-758 KAGTITVDGE
+758 KAGTITVDGK
-768 TYDKVT
+768 TYDNVT
-774 KTADGYT
+774 KTNDGYT

-856 KDVHTSSSVTDII
+856 KDVHTSSSVTGII
-869 KDNKDLEEAYDAL
+869 KDDKDLEKAYDEL

-888 IRSKLQPGEELW
+888 IQSKLQPGEELR
-900 IGKTKID
+900 IGETKID

-918 FTKAISPE
+918 FTKAISPDD
-926 NMSKDELIKALQ
+926 MSKDELIKALQ
-938 EQERIAKNSTYVANK
+938 EQERIAKETDYVANE
-953 GSDYEETKKNYYSG
+953 GSKYEETKKNYYSG
-967 EKTDEFK
+967 ETETK
-974 YFSKAP
+974 YYYQP
-980 DGSKIEVY
+980 RGGSKIEV
-988 WKSTWLLG
+988 TPAG
-996 GYYYYTDAN
+996 QPGRYYYTNDKGEKEYVFWWDVERQDTRN
-1005 GQEVR
+1005 
-1010 VDSNTVHYEEQRD
+1010 

-1034 KLDLLPNEDGKVDQ
+1034 KLDLLPDEDGKVNQ
-1048 TDCVLVSKGLKLEWN
+1048 TDCVLVSKNLKLEWN

-1100 RGDSNNNPDKSA
+1100 RGNRNNNPDKSA

-1125 KENGNIK
+1125 KENGSIK
-1132 LYQGGFNGRYWV
+1132 LYQGQWGDYWNPGI
-1144 SAEDQA
+1144 SAEDEA
-1150 INAYLEATGSSK
+1150 INAYLKATGSSK
-1162 TYRDLTTKERD
+1162 TYRDLTTKERN

-1183 GTTDTNSTGE
+1183 GTTGTNSTGE
-1193 SGYQVYLKTSE
+1193 SGYQVYLKSSE

-1223 KRQNGTWDY
+1223 KRQDGTWGY

-1241 KLTQVSE
+1241 ELTQVRE

-1268 RSSQDFANRLLE
+1268 RSSQDFAKRLLE
-1280 LNKQTTTHKTGES
+1280 LNKQTTTHKTGEG
-1293 ATAYG
+1293 ATTYG
-1298 ENTSGGFNG
+1298 ENTSGDFDGT
-1307 AYTQDKS
+1307 YTQKKS
-1314 ETVEG
+1314 ETVEA
-1319 SGTGKGH
+1319 SGTGSGH

-1336 FFTGSGSKEHDEGK
+1336 IFSGSGSKEHDEGS
-1350 VSYTY
+1350 VSYTH
-1355 RTTDKVDATPVSKE
+1355 RTTDKVNTTPVSKE
-1369 TVTTTDAHVDYNYTS
+1369 TVTTTDAHVGYNYTS
-1384 IETRTVTVNGEETV
+1384 IETRKVTVNGEETV

-1412 DGPVEDETPDKV
+1412 DGPVEDETPDEV

-1430 ELPAVQDATPDDAA
+1430 ELPPVQDATPDA
-1444 PETPVLPSD
+1444 PVLPSD

>member
-43 AEPAPVEG
+43 AEPVAESSTPAPVAE
-51 KTAEG
+51 EG
-56 EVEGKEG
+56 EKQEKVGE
-63 KEGKQEEF
+63 QEEF
-71 VPPVNEEAKKDDQAP
+71 TPPRVNEEAKSEEQAP

-92 KTDDII
+92 KTDDIT
-98 IDYKPAEKP
+98 IDYKPAAKP
-107 EEPGKSGEDGETDG
+107 EEPG
-121 SDGSGETDETEN
+121 ETDEPET
-133 PDGTYVKGDVID
+133 PGDTHLKGDVID
-145 NSKKDEAT
+145 NSKKDEVT
-153 GKDGKIG
+153 GEDGKIG
-160 EATKEETPD
+160 TATKEETPD

-187 PVVGKDEDGNPTI
+187 PVVGKDEDGNTTI

-206 TGTQTTTTTGTG
+206 TGTETTTTTGTG
-218 KADSKTTIPDTE
+218 KADSSTTITDTKKGEEINLDDELGKDVRPDWKT
-230 KGDKID
+230 DKD
-236 LNKELKNKDGKV
+236 AKLGGYTVDKVEPAKDG
-248 EEPTWETK
+248 
-256 VEDKLGDYTVK
+256 
-267 EVKDTEGDPNS
+267 NS
-278 KTLTLKKTSDSETKE
+278 KTLTLKKTSEPETKE

-298 VAKLLDVPKDGVE
+298 VAKLLDVPEGGVE
-311 KTTDD
+311 KKTDD
-316 EGKTTYILKKEET
+316 EGNTTYTLKKEET

-334 GNTVTRVTYY
+334 GNTVTRTTYY
-344 KITDNTVETTTETT
+344 EITGTSVKTRTETT
-358 LVLKVEKGTVDVD
+358 LKLKVEKGTETKKDQD
-371 NKNLNTEIKLP
+371 LSTEAELP
-382 SITAKNTDET
+382 DSITVKNGKSELKVSKDILEKALDNGGTYTDT
-392 KTDVIEI
+392 
-399 SSEKLGKM
+399 
-407 LDDKNYNKDTGEY
+407 DKNIT
-420 VYTET
+420 YTVT
-425 VDGKEY
+425 KKE
-431 TYKVKKTENT
+431 ESST
-441 KPLTP
+441 KLSNE
-446 AQLADRLGDDFTAD
+446 QLAKRLGDGFTYNAAD
-460 DNGVYYKGEK
+460 DSISYKGEK
-470 LNFDQMEAVRKTLS
+470 LTISQNDVYRKLLS
-484 YTVAVTE
+484 YDVTVTE
-491 VTKNEG
+491 TIKNEG

-503 ESIKSAEETAKLEAI
+503 ASIDKANNDAKLEAI

-567 TLRYDG
+567 TLCYDG
-573 ATVSAPQPGTPDSSK
+573 ATVSAPEPGSSDPSK
-588 DTETRKDVTDN
+588 NTETREDIKDYTV
-599 VITGTAY
+599 TGTAY

-618 LNGTYVKPGGGE
+618 LNGTYVKPGSGE
-630 LPSLDGWTIASKDP
+630 LPSLEGWTFDGIDT

-677 ASLSDAEKE
+677 ASLTDTEKE
-686 EIAWKALQ
+686 EIAWKELQ
-694 NKTGK
+694 NKTSK

-725 WTIGT
+725 WTIDT

-753 WSINE
+753 WSIDEN
-758 KAGTITVDGE
+758 AGTITVDGNI
-768 TYDKVT
+768 YRNVT
-774 KTADGYT
+774 KTDDGYT

-791 TTYTFTKQAG
+791 TTYTFTKKAG
-801 APLTPD
+801 APLTPE

-856 KDVHTSSSVTDII
+856 KDVHTSSSVTGII
-869 KDNKDLEEAYDAL
+869 KDDKDLEKAYDEL

-888 IRSKLQPGEELW
+888 IQSKLQPGEELR
-900 IGKTKID
+900 IGETKID

-918 FTKAISPE
+918 FTKAISPD

-967 EKTDEFK
+967 EKTGEFK
-974 YFSKAP
+974 SFSKAP

-988 WKSTWLLG
+988 WKSTWG
-996 GYYYYTDAN
+996 WNGYYYYTDAN
-1005 GQEVR
+1005 GHEVR
-1010 VDSNTVHYEEQRD
+1010 VDSNTVHSEEQRD

-1034 KLDLLPNEDGKVDQ
+1034 KLDLLPDEDGKVNQ
-1048 TDCVLVSKGLKLEWN
+1048 TDCVLVSKNLKLEWN

-1100 RGDSNNNPDKSA
+1100 RGNRNNNPDKSA

-1125 KENGNIK
+1125 KDKDGSIK
-1132 LYQGGFNGRYWV
+1132 LYQGQWGDYWNPGI
-1144 SAEDQA
+1144 SAEDEA
-1150 INAYLEATGSSK
+1150 INAYLKATGSSK
-1162 TYRDLTTKERD
+1162 TYRDLTTKERN

-1183 GTTDTNSTGE
+1183 GTTGTNSTGE
-1193 SGYQVYLKTSE
+1193 SGYQVYLKSSE

-1223 KRQNGTWDY
+1223 KRQDGTWGY

-1241 KLTQVSE
+1241 ELTQVSE

-1268 RSSQDFANRLLE
+1268 RSSQDFAKRLLE
-1280 LNKQTTTHKTGES
+1280 LNKQTTTTHKTGEG

-1298 ENTSGGFNG
+1298 ENTSGDFDGT
-1307 AYTQDKS
+1307 YTQKKS

-1336 FFTGSGSKEHDEGK
+1336 IFSGSGSKEHDEGK
-1350 VSYTY
+1350 VSYTH
-1355 RTTDKVDATPVSKE
+1355 RTTDKVNTTPVSKE
-1369 TVTTTDAHVDYNYTS
+1369 TVTTTDAHVGYNYTS

-1398 IVPPVTPPVDPDTP
+1398 IVPPVTPPET
-1412 DGPVEDETPDKV
+1412 PVEDETPDEV
-1424 VTPETP
+1424 VMTPETP
-1430 ELPAVQDATPDDAA
+1430 ELPPVQDATPDA
-1444 PETPVLPSD
+1444 PVLPSD

-1484 IAGAFASLK
+1484 IAGAFASLR

>member
-1 MTNKKLKL
+1 M
-9 AAMSVALTACVAA
+9 
-22 QPMAAHAVEG
+22 
-32 PDSVEDNAAPQ
+32 
-43 AEPAPVEG
+43 
-51 KTAEG
+51 
-56 EVEGKEG
+56 
-63 KEGKQEEF
+63 
-71 VPPVNEEAKKDDQAP
+71 NEEAKKDDQAP

-107 EEPGKSGEDGETDG
+107 EEPGKSGEDGEADG
-121 SDGSGETDETEN
+121 SEGSGETDETEN

-187 PVVGKDEDGNPTI
+187 PVVGKDEDGNTTI

-206 TGTQTTTTTGTG
+206 TGTETTTTTGTG
-218 KADSKTTIPDTE
+218 KADSSTTITDTK
-230 KGDKID
+230 KGEEID
-236 LNKELKNKDGKV
+236 LNKELGEVRPDWKTDKDA
-248 EEPTWETK
+248 T
-256 VEDKLGDYTVK
+256 LGDYTVK
-267 EVKDTEGDPNS
+267 EVEPSEDGNS
-278 KTLTLKKTSDSETKE
+278 KELTLKKTSPTEEKE
-293 MSAED
+293 MAAED
-298 VAKLLDVPKDGVE
+298 IAKLLDVPEGGVE
-311 KTTDD
+311 KKTDD
-316 EGKTTYILKKEET
+316 EGNTTYTLKKEET

-334 GNTVTRVTYY
+334 GNTVTRTTYY
-344 KITDNTVETTTETT
+344 EITGTSVKTRTETT
-358 LVLKVEKGTVDVD
+358 LKLKVEKGTETKKDQD
-371 NKNLNTEIKLP
+371 LSTEAELP
-382 SITAKNTDET
+382 DSITVKNGKSELKVSKDILEKALDNGGTYTDT
-392 KTDVIEI
+392 
-399 SSEKLGKM
+399 
-407 LDDKNYNKDTGEY
+407 DKNIT
-420 VYTET
+420 YTVT
-425 VDGKEY
+425 KKE
-431 TYKVKKTENT
+431 ESST
-441 KPLTP
+441 KLSNE
-446 AQLADRLGDDFTAD
+446 QLAKRLGDGFTYNAAD
-460 DNGVYYKGEK
+460 DSISYKGEK
-470 LNFDQMEAVRKTLS
+470 LTISQNDVYRKLLS
-484 YTVAVTE
+484 YDVTVTE
-491 VTKNEG
+491 TIKNEG

-503 ESIKSAEETAKLEAI
+503 ASIDKANNDAKLEAI

-573 ATVSAPQPGTPDSSK
+573 ATVSAPQPGSSDPSK
-588 DTETRKDVTDN
+588 DTETREDIKDYTV
-599 VITGTAY
+599 TGTAY

-618 LNGTYVKPGGGE
+618 LNGTYVKPGSGE
-630 LPSLDGWTIASKDP
+630 LPSLEGWTFDGIDT

-686 EIAWKALQ
+686 EIAWKELQ

-725 WTIGT
+725 WTIDT

-753 WSINE
+753 WSIDEN
-758 KAGTITVDGE
+758 AGTITVDGNI
-768 TYDKVT
+768 YRNVT
-774 KTADGYT
+774 KTDDGYT

-791 TTYTFTKQAG
+791 TTYTFTKKAG
-801 APLTPD
+801 APLTPE

-856 KDVHTSSSVTDII
+856 KDVHTSSSVTGII
-869 KDNKDLEEAYDAL
+869 KDDKDLEKAYDEL

-888 IRSKLQPGEELW
+888 IQSKLQPGEELR
-900 IGKTKID
+900 IGETKID

-918 FTKAISPE
+918 FTKAISPD

-967 EKTDEFK
+967 EKTGEFK

-988 WKSTWLLG
+988 WKSTWG
-996 GYYYYTDAN
+996 WNGYYYYTDAN
-1005 GQEVR
+1005 GHEVR
-1010 VDSNTVHYEEQRD
+1010 VDSNTVHSEEQRD

-1034 KLDLLPNEDGKVDQ
+1034 KLDLLPDEDGKVNQ
-1048 TDCVLVSKGLKLEWN
+1048 TDCVLVSKNLKLEWN

-1100 RGDSNNNPDKSA
+1100 RGNRNNNPDKSA

-1125 KENGNIK
+1125 KENGSIK
-1132 LYQGGFNGRYWV
+1132 LYQGQWGDYWNPGI
-1144 SAEDQA
+1144 SAEDEA
-1150 INAYLEATGSSK
+1150 INAYLKATGSSK
-1162 TYRDLTTKERD
+1162 TYRDLTTKERN

-1183 GTTDTNSTGE
+1183 GTTGTNSTGE
-1193 SGYQVYLKTSE
+1193 SGYQVYLKSSE

-1223 KRQNGTWDY
+1223 KRQDGTWGY

-1241 KLTQVSE
+1241 ELTQVRE

-1268 RSSQDFANRLLE
+1268 RSSQDFAKRLLE
-1280 LNKQTTTHKTGES
+1280 LNKQTTTTHKTGEG

-1298 ENTSGGFNG
+1298 ENTSADFDG
-1307 AYTQDKS
+1307 AYTQKKS

-1336 FFTGSGSKEHDEGK
+1336 IFSGSGSKEHDEGS
-1350 VSYTY
+1350 VSYTH
-1355 RTTDKVDATPVSKE
+1355 RTTDKVNTTPVSKE

-1384 IETRTVTVNGEETV
+1384 IETRKVTVSGEETV
-1398 IVPPVTPPVDPDTP
+1398 IVPPVDPDTP
-1412 DGPVEDETPDKV
+1412 DGPVEDEIPDEV
-1424 VTPETP
+1424 VTPEAP
-1430 ELPAVQDATPDDAA
+1430 ELPPVQDATPDA
-1444 PETPVLPSD
+1444 PVLPSD

>member
-56 EVEGKEG
+56 EVEGE
-63 KEGKQEEF
+63 EEKQEEF
-71 VPPVNEEAKKDDQAP
+71 VPPVNDEAKKDDQAP

-92 KTDDII
+92 KTDDIT

-107 EEPGKSGEDGETDG
+107 EEPGKSGEDGEADG
-121 SDGSGETDETEN
+121 SEGSGETDETEN

-187 PVVGKDEDGNPTI
+187 PVVGKDEDGNTTI
-200 TTPTET
+200 TTPTKT
-206 TGTQTTTTTGTG
+206 TGTETTTTTGTG
-218 KADSKTTIPDTE
+218 KADSSTTITDTKKGEEINLDDELGKDVRPDWKT
-230 KGDKID
+230 DKD
-236 LNKELKNKDGKV
+236 AKLGGYTVDKVEPAKDG
-248 EEPTWETK
+248 
-256 VEDKLGDYTVK
+256 
-267 EVKDTEGDPNS
+267 NS
-278 KTLTLKKTSDSETKE
+278 KTLTLKKTSPTEEKE
-293 MSAED
+293 MAAED
-298 VAKLLDVPKDGVE
+298 IAKLLDVPEGGVE
-311 KTTDD
+311 RKEELD
-316 EGKTTYILKKEET
+316 EEGNPKTTYTLKKEET

-344 KITDNTVETTTETT
+344 KITGNTVETTTETT
-358 LVLKVEKGTVDVD
+358 LKLKVEKGTETKKDQD
-371 NKNLNTEIKLP
+371 LSTEAELP
-382 SITAKNTDET
+382 DSITVKNGKSELKVSKDILEKALDNGGTYTDT
-392 KTDVIEI
+392 
-399 SSEKLGKM
+399 
-407 LDDKNYNKDTGEY
+407 DKNIT
-420 VYTET
+420 YTVT
-425 VDGKEY
+425 KKE
-431 TYKVKKTENT
+431 ESST
-441 KPLTP
+441 KLSNE
-446 AQLADRLGDDFTAD
+446 QLAKRLGDGFTYNAAD
-460 DNGVYYKGEK
+460 DSISYKGEK
-470 LNFDQMEAVRKTLS
+470 LTISQNDVYRKLLS
-484 YTVAVTE
+484 YDVTVTE
-491 VTKNEG
+491 TIKNEG

-503 ESIKSAEETAKLEAI
+503 ASIDKANNDAKLEAI

-606 VTGSNTWTESGS
+606 VPGSNTWTESGS
-618 LNGTYVKPGGGE
+618 LNGTYVKPGSGE
-630 LPSLDGWTIASKDP
+630 LPSLEGWTFDGIDT

-677 ASLSDAEKE
+677 ASLSDAEKAD
-686 EIAWKALQ
+686 IAWAELLKQHPEYKNEDELKA
-694 NKTGK
+694 
-699 DKATL
+699 A
-704 LQEGYS
+704 GYN

-753 WSINE
+753 WSIDEN
-758 KAGTITVDGE
+758 AGTITVDGNI
-768 TYDKVT
+768 YRNVT
-774 KTADGYT
+774 KTDDGYT

-801 APLTPD
+801 APLTPE

-834 FTKGDETITVDYST
+834 FTKGNETITVDYST

-869 KDNKDLEEAYDAL
+869 KDNKDLEKAYDEL

-888 IRSKLQPGEELW
+888 IQSKLLPGEELW

-974 YFSKAP
+974 SFSKAP

-988 WKSTWLLG
+988 WKSTWLWY

-1010 VDSNTVHYEEQRD
+1010 VDNNTVHYEEQRD

-1034 KLDLLPNEDGKVDQ
+1034 KLDLLPDEDGKVDQ
-1048 TDCVLVSKGLKLEWN
+1048 TDCVLVSKNLKLE
-1063 YDAGKLVNGKDNQ
+1063 
-1076 TVGLDSKISWD
+1076 
-1087 DEGGEGSGHYEYD
+1087 
-1100 RGDSNNNPDKSA
+1100 
-1112 YYKLTGTVAYDPI
+1112 
-1125 KENGNIK
+1125 
-1132 LYQGGFNGRYWV
+1132 
-1144 SAEDQA
+1144 
-1150 INAYLEATGSSK
+1150 
-1162 TYRDLTTKERD
+1162 
-1173 AIVGTYVVKI
+1173 
-1183 GTTDTNSTGE
+1183 
-1193 SGYQVYLKTSE
+1193 
-1204 LTAYG
+1204 
-1209 YMSRDANTC
+1209 
-1218 INSTY
+1218 
-1223 KRQNGTWDY
+1223 
-1232 VGGYDLMIS
+1232 
-1241 KLTQVSE
+1241 
-1248 GKVVGQTESTI
+1248 
-1259 KTITAPLSI
+1259 
-1268 RSSQDFANRLLE
+1268 
-1280 LNKQTTTHKTGES
+1280 
-1293 ATAYG
+1293 
-1298 ENTSGGFNG
+1298 
-1307 AYTQDKS
+1307 
-1314 ETVEG
+1314 
-1319 SGTGKGH
+1319 
-1326 YTTFTEVLKK
+1326 
-1336 FFTGSGSKEHDEGK
+1336 
-1350 VSYTY
+1350 
-1355 RTTDKVDATPVSKE
+1355 
-1369 TVTTTDAHVDYNYTS
+1369 
-1384 IETRTVTVNGEETV
+1384 
-1398 IVPPVTPPVDPDTP
+1398 
-1412 DGPVEDETPDKV
+1412 
-1424 VTPETP
+1424 
-1430 ELPAVQDATPDDAA
+1430 
-1444 PETPVLPSD
+1444 
-1453 AVLPAVQD
+1453 
-1461 ALPQTGVN
+1461 
-1469 WMAALGMAFSGMLLT
+1469 
-1484 IAGAFASLK
+1484 
-1493 YKEKH
+1493 

>member
-56 EVEGKEG
+56 EVEGE
-63 KEGKQEEF
+63 EEKQEEF
-71 VPPVNEEAKKDDQAP
+71 VPPENDEAKKDDQAP

-107 EEPGKSGEDGETDG
+107 DETDKSGEDGEADG
-121 SDGSGETDETEN
+121 SEGSGETDETEN

-145 NSKKDEAT
+145 NNKKDEAT

-160 EATKEETPD
+160 KATKEETPD

-187 PVVGKDEDGNPTI
+187 PVVGKDEDGNTTI

-206 TGTQTTTTTGTG
+206 TGTETTTTTGTG
-218 KADSKTTIPDTE
+218 KADSSTTITDTKKGEEINLDDELGKDVRPDWKT
-230 KGDKID
+230 DKD
-236 LNKELKNKDGKV
+236 AKLGGYTVDKVEPAKDG
-248 EEPTWETK
+248 
-256 VEDKLGDYTVK
+256 
-267 EVKDTEGDPNS
+267 NS
-278 KTLTLKKTSDSETKE
+278 KTLTLKKTSPTEEKE
-293 MSAED
+293 MAAED
-298 VAKLLDVPKDGVE
+298 IAKLLDVPEGGVE
-311 KTTDD
+311 KKEELD
-316 EGKTTYILKKEET
+316 EEGNPKTTYTLKKEEI

-344 KITDNTVETTTETT
+344 KITGNTVETTTETT
-358 LVLKVEKGTVDVD
+358 LKLKVEKGTETKKDQD
-371 NKNLNTEIKLP
+371 LSTEAELP
-382 SITAKNTDET
+382 DSITVKNGKSELKVSKDILEKALDNGGTYTDT
-392 KTDVIEI
+392 
-399 SSEKLGKM
+399 
-407 LDDKNYNKDTGEY
+407 DKNIT
-420 VYTET
+420 YTVT
-425 VDGKEY
+425 KKE
-431 TYKVKKTENT
+431 ESST
-441 KPLTP
+441 KLSNE
-446 AQLADRLGDDFTAD
+446 QLAKRLGDGFTYNAAD
-460 DNGVYYKGEK
+460 DSISYKGEK
-470 LNFDQMEAVRKTLS
+470 LTISQNDVYRKLLS
-484 YTVAVTE
+484 YDVTVTE
-491 VTKNEG
+491 TIKNEG

-503 ESIKSAEETAKLEAI
+503 ASIDKANNDAKLEAI
-518 KAALTDAAKKTGINV
+518 KAALTDAARNAGINV
-533 DSEDFKNQLN
+533 ETDDFKNQLN

-573 ATVSAPQPGTPDSSK
+573 ATVSAPQPGSSDPRK

-618 LNGTYVKPGGGE
+618 LNGTYVKPGSGE
-630 LPSLDGWTIASKDP
+630 LPSFDGWTIASKDP

-677 ASLSDAEKE
+677 ASLTDTEKE
-686 EIAWKALQ
+686 EIAWKELQ

-725 WTIGT
+725 WTIDT

-753 WSINE
+753 WSIDE
-758 KAGTITVDGE
+758 KARTITVDGK
-768 TYDKVT
+768 TYDNVT
-774 KTADGYT
+774 KTNDGYT

-791 TTYTFTKQAG
+791 TTYTFTKKAG
-801 APLTPD
+801 APLTPE

-856 KDVHTSSSVTDII
+856 KDVHTSSSVTGII
-869 KDNKDLEEAYDAL
+869 KDDKDLEKAYDEL

-888 IRSKLQPGEELW
+888 IQSKLQPGEELR
-900 IGKTKID
+900 IGETKID
-907 STTKKEDIIKY
+907 STTQKEDIIKY
-918 FTKAISPE
+918 FTKAISPDD
-926 NMSKDELIKALQ
+926 MSKDELIKALQ
-938 EQERIAKNSTYVANK
+938 EQERIAKNSTYVVNK

-974 YFSKAP
+974 SFSKAP

-1048 TDCVLVSKGLKLEWN
+1048 TDCVLVSKDLKLEWN

-1100 RGDSNNNPDKSA
+1100 RGNSNNCPDKSA

-1125 KENGNIK
+1125 KENGSIK
-1132 LYQGGFNGRYWV
+1132 LYQGQRGDYWTPGI
-1144 SAEDQA
+1144 SAEDEA
-1150 INAYLEATGSSK
+1150 INAYLKATGSNK
-1162 TYRDLTTKERD
+1162 TAASLTKKERD
-1173 AIVGTYVVKI
+1173 AIVGTYVVQI
-1183 GTTDTNSTGE
+1183 GTTGTNSTGE
-1193 SGYQVYLKTSE
+1193 SGYQVYLKSSE

-1209 YMSRDANTC
+1209 YMTRDANTC

-1223 KRQNGTWDY
+1223 KRQDGTWGY

-1241 KLTQVSE
+1241 ELTQVSE

-1268 RSSQDFANRLLE
+1268 RSSQDFAKRLLE
-1280 LNKQTTTHKTGES
+1280 LNKQTTTTHKTGEG

-1298 ENTSGGFNG
+1298 ENTSGDFDGT
-1307 AYTQDKS
+1307 YTQKKS

-1336 FFTGSGSKEHDEGK
+1336 IFSGSGSKEHDEGS
-1350 VSYTY
+1350 VSYTH
-1355 RTTDKVDATPVSKE
+1355 RTTDKVNTTPVSKE
-1369 TVTTTDAHVDYNYTS
+1369 TVTTTDAHVGYNYTS

-1398 IVPPVTPPVDPDTP
+1398 IVPPVTPPET
-1412 DGPVEDETPDKV
+1412 PVEDETPNEV

-1430 ELPAVQDATPDDAA
+1430 ELPPVQDATPDDAA

-1469 WMAALGMAFSGMLLT
+1469 WMAALGMAFSGMLLMVV
-1484 IAGAFASLK
+1484 GAFTSLK

>member
-1 MTNKKLKL
+1 M
-9 AAMSVALTACVAA
+9 
-22 QPMAAHAVEG
+22 
-32 PDSVEDNAAPQ
+32 
-43 AEPAPVEG
+43 
-51 KTAEG
+51 
-56 EVEGKEG
+56 
-63 KEGKQEEF
+63 
-71 VPPVNEEAKKDDQAP
+71 NEEAKKDDQAP

-92 KTDDII
+92 KTDDIT

-107 EEPGKSGEDGETDG
+107 EEPGKSGEDGEADG
-121 SDGSGETDETEN
+121 SEGSGETDETKN

-153 GKDGKIG
+153 GEDGKIG

-187 PVVGKDEDGNPTI
+187 PVVGKDEDGNTTI

-206 TGTQTTTTTGTG
+206 TGTETTTTTGTG
-218 KADSKTTIPDTE
+218 KADSSTTITDTK
-230 KGDKID
+230 KGEEINLDDELGKDVRPGWGTDKD
-236 LNKELKNKDGKV
+236 
-248 EEPTWETK
+248 
-256 VEDKLGDYTVK
+256 DKLGGYTVDK
-267 EVKDTEGDPNS
+267 VEPAEDGNS
-278 KTLTLKKTSDSETKE
+278 KELTLKKTSPTEEKE
-293 MSAED
+293 MAAED
-298 VAKLLDVPKDGVE
+298 IAKLLDVPEDGVE
-311 KTTDD
+311 KKTDD
-316 EGKTTYILKKEET
+316 EGNTTYTLKKEEA

-344 KITDNTVETTTETT
+344 EITGNSVKTRTETT
-358 LVLKVEKGTVDVD
+358 LVLKVEKGTVDVNEKD
-371 NKNLNTEIKLP
+371 LTTKVELP

-399 SSEKLGKM
+399 SSEKLGEM
-407 LDDKNYNKDTGEY
+407 LKDEYYNNVTGEY
-420 VYTET
+420 VYTEN

-441 KPLTP
+441 KPLTH
-446 AQLADRLGDDFTAD
+446 AQLADRLGEGFTGD

-470 LNFDQMEAVRKTLS
+470 LNLDQMEAVRKTLS
-484 YTVAVTE
+484 YTVEVTE
-491 VTKNEG
+491 VTKTPG

-567 TLRYDG
+567 TLRYNG
-573 ATVSAPQPGTPDSSK
+573 ATVSTDLGTPDSSK
-588 DTETRKDVTDN
+588 DTETREDVKDYTV
-599 VITGTAY
+599 TGTAY

-618 LNGTYVKPGGGE
+618 LNGTYVKPGSGE

-686 EIAWKALQ
+686 EIAWKELQ

-699 DKATL
+699 GKATL

-710 IDIGSMDFSGIKRVE
+710 IDIGSMDFSDIKRVE
-725 WTIGT
+725 WTIDT

-753 WSINE
+753 WSIDEN
-758 KAGTITVDGE
+758 AGTITVDGNI
-768 TYDKVT
+768 YRNVT
-774 KTADGYT
+774 KTDDGFT

-791 TTYTFTKQAG
+791 TTYTFTKKAG
-801 APLTPD
+801 APLTPE

-856 KDVHTSSSVTDII
+856 KDVHTSSSVTGII
-869 KDNKDLEEAYDAL
+869 KDDKDLEKAYDEL

-888 IRSKLQPGEELW
+888 IQSKLQPGEELR
-900 IGKTKID
+900 IGETKID

-938 EQERIAKNSTYVANK
+938 EQERIAKSSTYVANK

-988 WKSTWLLG
+988 WKWTRWG

-1010 VDSNTVHYEEQRD
+1010 VHSNTVHSEEQRD

-1034 KLDLLPNEDGKVDQ
+1034 KLDLLPDKDGKVDQ
-1048 TDCVLVSKGLKLEWN
+1048 TDCVLVSKDLKLEWN

-1087 DEGGEGSGHYEYD
+1087 DEGGEGRGHYEYD
-1100 RGDSNNNPDKSA
+1100 RGNRNNNPDKSA

-1125 KENGNIK
+1125 KENGSIK
-1132 LYQGGFNGRYWV
+1132 LYQGGYDGWHWV

-1150 INAYLEATGSSK
+1150 INAYLKETGSNK
-1162 TYRDLTTKERD
+1162 TAASLTKKERD

-1183 GTTDTNSTGE
+1183 GTTGTNSTGE

-1223 KRQNGTWDY
+1223 SRQDSTWGY

-1248 GKVVGQTESTI
+1248 GKVIGQTESTI

-1268 RSSQDFANRLLE
+1268 RSSQDFAKRLLE
-1280 LNKQTTTHKTGES
+1280 LNKQTATTHKTGEG

-1298 ENTSGGFNG
+1298 ENTSGDFDGT
-1307 AYTQDKS
+1307 YTQKKS

-1336 FFTGSGSKEHDEGK
+1336 IFSGSGSKEHDEGK
-1350 VSYTY
+1350 VSYTH
-1355 RTTDKVDATPVSKE
+1355 RTTDKVNTTPVSKE
-1369 TVTTTDAHVDYNYTS
+1369 TVTTTDAHVGYNYTS

-1398 IVPPVTPPVDPDTP
+1398 IVPPVDPDTP
-1412 DGPVEDETPDKV
+1412 DGPVEDETPDEV

-1430 ELPAVQDATPDDAA
+1430 ELPPVQDATPDA
-1444 PETPVLPSD
+1444 PVLPSD

>member
-43 AEPAPVEG
+43 AEPVAESSTPAPVAE
-51 KTAEG
+51 EG
-56 EVEGKEG
+56 EKQEKVGE
-63 KEGKQEEF
+63 QEEF
-71 VPPVNEEAKKDDQAP
+71 TPPVNEEAKKDDQAP

-107 EEPGKSGEDGETDG
+107 EEPGKSGEDGEADG
-121 SDGSGETDETEN
+121 SEGSGETDETEN

-187 PVVGKDEDGNPTI
+187 PVVGKDEDGNTTI

-206 TGTQTTTTTGTG
+206 TGTETTTTTGTG
-218 KADSKTTIPDTE
+218 KADSSTTITDTKKGEEINLDDELGKDVRPDWKT
-230 KGDKID
+230 DKD
-236 LNKELKNKDGKV
+236 AKLGGYTVDKVEPAKDG
-248 EEPTWETK
+248 
-256 VEDKLGDYTVK
+256 
-267 EVKDTEGDPNS
+267 NS
-278 KTLTLKKTSDSETKE
+278 KTLTLKKTSPTEEKE
-293 MSAED
+293 MAAED
-298 VAKLLDVPKDGVE
+298 IAKLLDVPKDGVE
-311 KTTDD
+311 KKTDD
-316 EGKTTYILKKEET
+316 EGNTTYTLKKEET

-334 GNTVTRVTYY
+334 GNTVTRTTYY
-344 KITDNTVETTTETT
+344 EITGTSVKTRTETT
-358 LVLKVEKGTVDVD
+358 LKLKVEKGTVDVD
-371 NKNLNTEIKLP
+371 DKDLTTKVELP

-399 SSEKLGKM
+399 SSEKLGEM
-407 LDDKNYNKDTGEY
+407 LKDEYYNNVTGEY
-420 VYTET
+420 VYTEN

-441 KPLTP
+441 KPLTH
-446 AQLADRLGDDFTAD
+446 AQLADRLGEGFTGD

-470 LNFDQMEAVRKTLS
+470 LNLDQMEAVRKTLS
-484 YTVAVTE
+484 YTVEVTE
-491 VTKNEG
+491 VTKTPG

-573 ATVSAPQPGTPDSSK
+573 ATVSAPQPGSSDPSK

-618 LNGTYVKPGGGE
+618 LNGTYVKPGSGE

-686 EIAWKALQ
+686 EIAWKELQ

-725 WTIGT
+725 WTIDT

-753 WSINE
+753 WSIDEN
-758 KAGTITVDGE
+758 AGTITVDGNI
-768 TYDKVT
+768 YRNVT
-774 KTADGYT
+774 KTDDGYT

-791 TTYTFTKQAG
+791 TTYTFTKKAG

-807 EIQTALAGQY
+807 EIQTALVGQY

-856 KDVHTSSSVTDII
+856 KDVHTSSSVTGII
-869 KDNKDLEEAYDAL
+869 KDDKDLEKAYDEL

-888 IRSKLQPGEELW
+888 IQSKLQPGEELR
-900 IGKTKID
+900 IGETKID

-918 FTKAISPE
+918 FTKAISPD

-967 EKTDEFK
+967 EKTGEFK

-988 WKSTWLLG
+988 WKSTWG
-996 GYYYYTDAN
+996 WNGYYYYTDAN

-1010 VDSNTVHYEEQRD
+1010 VHSNTVHSEEQRD

-1034 KLDLLPNEDGKVDQ
+1034 KLDLLPDEDGKVNQ
-1048 TDCVLVSKGLKLEWN
+1048 TDCVLVSKNLKLEWN

-1100 RGDSNNNPDKSA
+1100 RGNRNNNPDKSA

-1125 KENGNIK
+1125 KENGSIK
-1132 LYQGGFNGRYWV
+1132 LYQGQWGDYWNPGI
-1144 SAEDQA
+1144 SAEDEA
-1150 INAYLEATGSSK
+1150 INAYLKATGSSK
-1162 TYRDLTTKERD
+1162 TYRDLTTKERN

-1183 GTTDTNSTGE
+1183 GTTGTNSTGE
-1193 SGYQVYLKTSE
+1193 SGYQVYLKSSE

-1223 KRQNGTWDY
+1223 KRQDGTWGY

-1241 KLTQVSE
+1241 ELTQVSE
-1248 GKVVGQTESTI
+1248 GKVIGQTESTI

-1268 RSSQDFANRLLE
+1268 RSSQDFAKRLLE
-1280 LNKQTTTHKTGES
+1280 LNKQTTTTHKTGEG

-1298 ENTSGGFNG
+1298 ENTSGDFDGT
-1307 AYTQDKS
+1307 YTQKKS
-1314 ETVEG
+1314 ETVEA
-1319 SGTGKGH
+1319 SGTGSGH

-1336 FFTGSGSKEHDEGK
+1336 IFSGSGSKEHDEGSI
-1350 VSYTY
+1350 SYTH
-1355 RTTDKVDATPVSKE
+1355 RTTDKVNTTPVSKE
-1369 TVTTTDAHVDYNYTS
+1369 TVTTTDAHVGYNYTS
-1384 IETRTVTVNGEETV
+1384 IETRKVTVNGEETV

-1412 DGPVEDETPDKV
+1412 DGPVEDETPDEV

-1430 ELPAVQDATPDDAA
+1430 ELPPVQDATPDA
-1444 PETPVLPSD
+1444 PVLPSD

>member
-22 QPMAAHAVEG
+22 QPLVAHAV
-32 PDSVEDNAAPQ
+32 DAP
-43 AEPAPVEG
+43 AEPESKDLDPKAALEEGSDQKDPEGRDPAQETGKDQVEAPVN
-51 KTAEG
+51 
-56 EVEGKEG
+56 
-63 KEGKQEEF
+63 QEADQKDQEPAF
-71 VPPVNEEAKKDDQAP
+71 VPDTESKDVE
-86 AFGPGT
+86 
-92 KTDDII
+92 
-98 IDYKPAEKP
+98 IDYKDPQPDPKDP
-107 EEPGKSGEDGETDG
+107 DT
-121 SDGSGETDETEN
+121 TITE
-133 PDGTYVKGDVID
+133 GAVID
-145 NSKKDEAT
+145 TSKKDEET
-153 GKDGKIG
+153 GETGKIG
-160 EATKEETPD
+160 EATKTET
-169 SSSSTTVVDPDAE
+169 VDPDASTTE
-182 VKKGD
+182 VEMGKTTTHPDGSTTTPGTQITTDQGTGEAKAETETETQETGDKQKDEKKGQID
-187 PVVGKDEDGNPTI
+187 LDQELGEDRSKLTWDGVDAEAGKDQEEKAKYNGYTIQESKPSADGN
-200 TTPTET
+200 
-206 TGTQTTTTTGTG
+206 
-218 KADSKTTIPDTE
+218 SKE
-230 KGDKID
+230 
-236 LNKELKNKDGKV
+236 
-248 EEPTWETK
+248 
-256 VEDKLGDYTVK
+256 
-267 EVKDTEGDPNS
+267 
-278 KTLTLKKTSDSETKE
+278 LTLKKTEPGEAKRL
-293 MSAED
+293 SAED
-298 VAKLLDVPKDGVE
+298 IAKLMDESEHLDKKEDGSYTLK
-311 KTTDD
+311 KTEDILD
-316 EGKTTYILKKEET
+316 EEGKVIGTRTTVYE
-329 STDEN
+329 
-334 GNTVTRVTYY
+334 VTGDSVQ
-344 KITDNTVETTTETT
+344 TTTETT
-358 LVLKVEKGTVDVD
+358 LKIRMDKGTDKGSEKLDTPIQQPDINDEETKEV
-371 NKNLNTEIKLP
+371 LLP
-382 SITAKNTDET
+382 SGELESILEHSIKKDDGTYTYTETIPNADGITIREYTIT
-392 KTDVIEI
+392 KTDEARD
-399 SSEKLGKM
+399 L
-407 LDDKNYNKDTGEY
+407 
-420 VYTET
+420 
-425 VDGKEY
+425 
-431 TYKVKKTENT
+431 TYQE
-441 KPLTP
+441 
-446 AQLADRLGDDFTAD
+446 LAERLGEGFTGD
-460 DNGVYYKGEK
+460 ENGVYYKGEK
-470 LNFDQMEAVRKTLS
+470 LTFDQMEAVRKTLS
-484 YTVAVTE
+484 YTVEVTE
-491 VTKNEG
+491 ITKTPG

-518 KAALTDAAKKTGINV
+518 KAALTDAARNAGINV
-533 DSEDFKNQLN
+533 ETDDFKNQLN

-567 TLRYDG
+567 TLRYNG

-618 LNGTYVKPGGGE
+618 LNGTYVKPGSGE

-654 ETVTSPDGT
+654 DTVTSPDGT

-677 ASLSDAEKE
+677 ASLSDTEKE
-686 EIAWKALQ
+686 EIAWNELQ

-704 LQEGYS
+704 IQEGYS

-725 WTIGT
+725 WTIDE
-730 LSESTKTDTKDLNDK
+730 LSESTKTDAKDLNDK

-753 WSINE
+753 WSIDE
-758 KAGTITVDGE
+758 KAGTITVDGK

-774 KTADGYT
+774 KTNDGYT

-801 APLTPD
+801 APLTPE
-807 EIQTALAGQY
+807 EIQTALAVQY

-834 FTKGDETITVDYST
+834 FTKGNETITVDYST

-869 KDNKDLEEAYDAL
+869 KDNKDLEKAYDEL

-888 IRSKLQPGEELW
+888 IQSKLLPGEELW
-900 IGKTKID
+900 IGNLEVTDKTEK
-907 STTKKEDIIKY
+907 TDIIKY
-918 FTKAISPE
+918 FTTAISPE

-974 YFSKAP
+974 SFSKAP

-988 WKSTWLLG
+988 WKSTWWG

-1010 VDSNTVHYEEQRD
+1010 VHSNTVHYEEQRD

-1034 KLDLLPNEDGKVDQ
+1034 KLDLLPDKDDKVDQ
-1048 TDCVLVSKGLKLEWN
+1048 TDCVLVSKNLKLEWN
-1063 YDAGKLVNGKDNQ
+1063 YDAGNLVNGKGNQ
-1076 TVGLDSKISWD
+1076 PVGLDSKISWD
-1087 DEGGEGSGHYEYD
+1087 DEGGEGDGHYEYD
-1100 RGDSNNNPDKSA
+1100 RGTPNNCPDKSA

-1125 KENGNIK
+1125 KENGSIK
-1132 LYQGGFNGRYWV
+1132 LYQGGYDGWHWV

-1150 INAYLEATGSSK
+1150 INAYLKATGSNKTAANLSK
-1162 TYRDLTTKERD
+1162 KERD

-1223 KRQNGTWDY
+1223 KRQTNSWDY

-1280 LNKQTTTHKTGES
+1280 LNQQTTTHKTSES

-1314 ETVEG
+1314 ETVTG

-1336 FFTGSGSKEHDEGK
+1336 LFTGSGSKEHDEGK

-1355 RTTDKVDATPVSKE
+1355 RTTDKVNTTPVSKE

-1384 IETRTVTVNGEETV
+1384 IETRKVTVSGEETV

-1412 DGPVEDETPDKV
+1412 DGPVEDETPDEV

-1430 ELPAVQDATPDDAA
+1430 ELPPVQDATPDDAA

-1469 WMAALGMAFSGMLLT
+1469 WMAALGMAFSGMLLMVV
-1484 IAGAFASLK
+1484 GAFASLK

>member
-43 AEPAPVEG
+43 AEPVAESSTPAPVAE
-51 KTAEG
+51 EG
-56 EVEGKEG
+56 EKQEKVGE
-63 KEGKQEEF
+63 QEEF
-71 VPPVNEEAKKDDQAP
+71 TPPVNEEAKKDDQAP

-107 EEPGKSGEDGETDG
+107 EEPGKSGEDGEADG
-121 SDGSGETDETEN
+121 SEGSGETDETEN

-187 PVVGKDEDGNPTI
+187 PVVGKDEDGNTTI

-206 TGTQTTTTTGTG
+206 TGTETTTTTGTG
-218 KADSKTTIPDTE
+218 KADSSTTITDTKKGEEINLDDELGKDVRPDWKT
-230 KGDKID
+230 DKD
-236 LNKELKNKDGKV
+236 AKLGGYTVDKVEPAKDG
-248 EEPTWETK
+248 
-256 VEDKLGDYTVK
+256 
-267 EVKDTEGDPNS
+267 NS
-278 KTLTLKKTSDSETKE
+278 KTLTLKKTSPTEEKE
-293 MSAED
+293 MAAED
-298 VAKLLDVPKDGVE
+298 IAKLLDVPKDGVE
-311 KTTDD
+311 KKTDD
-316 EGKTTYILKKEET
+316 EGNTTYTLKKEET

-334 GNTVTRVTYY
+334 GNTVTRTTYY
-344 KITDNTVETTTETT
+344 EITGTSVKTRTETT
-358 LVLKVEKGTVDVD
+358 LKLKVEKGTVDVD
-371 NKNLNTEIKLP
+371 DKDLTTKVELP

-399 SSEKLGKM
+399 SSEKLGEM
-407 LDDKNYNKDTGEY
+407 LKDEYYNNVTGEY
-420 VYTET
+420 VYTEN

-441 KPLTP
+441 KPLTH
-446 AQLADRLGDDFTAD
+446 AQLADRLGEGFTGD

-470 LNFDQMEAVRKTLS
+470 LNLDQMEAVRKTLS
-484 YTVAVTE
+484 YTVEVTE
-491 VTKNEG
+491 VTKTPG

-567 TLRYDG
+567 TLRYNG
-573 ATVSAPQPGTPDSSK
+573 ATVSTDLGTPDSSK
-588 DTETRKDVTDN
+588 DTETREDVKDYTV
-599 VITGTAY
+599 TGTAY
-606 VTGSNTWTESGS
+606 VTGSNTWTESDS
-618 LNGTYVKPGGGE
+618 LNGTYVKPGSGE

-677 ASLSDAEKE
+677 ASLSDTEKE
-686 EIAWKALQ
+686 EIAWKELQ

-725 WTIGT
+725 WTIDT
-730 LSESTKTDTKDLNDK
+730 LSESTKTDTKDLNDN

-753 WSINE
+753 WSIDEN
-758 KAGTITVDGE
+758 AGTITVDGNI
-768 TYDKVT
+768 YRNVT
-774 KTADGYT
+774 KTNDGYT

-791 TTYTFTKQAG
+791 TTYTFTKKAG
-801 APLTPD
+801 APLTPE

-869 KDNKDLEEAYDAL
+869 KDNKDLEKAYDEL

-888 IRSKLQPGEELW
+888 IQNKLQPDEELW

-938 EQERIAKNSTYVANK
+938 EQERIAKSSTYVANK

-988 WKSTWLLG
+988 WKWTRWG

-1010 VDSNTVHYEEQRD
+1010 VHSNTVHSEEQRD

-1034 KLDLLPNEDGKVDQ
+1034 KLDLLPDEDGKVNQ
-1048 TDCVLVSKGLKLEWN
+1048 TDCVLVSKDLKLEWN
-1063 YDAGKLVNGKDNQ
+1063 YDAGNLVNGKGNQ

-1100 RGDSNNNPDKSA
+1100 RGNRNNNPDKSA

-1125 KENGNIK
+1125 KDKDGSIK
-1132 LYQGGFNGRYWV
+1132 LYQGQWGDYWNPGI
-1144 SAEDQA
+1144 SAEDEA
-1150 INAYLEATGSSK
+1150 INAYLKATGSSK
-1162 TYRDLTTKERD
+1162 TYRDLTTKERN

-1183 GTTDTNSTGE
+1183 GTTGTNSTGE
-1193 SGYQVYLKTSE
+1193 SGYQVYLKSSE

-1223 KRQNGTWDY
+1223 KRQDGTWGY

-1241 KLTQVSE
+1241 ELTQVRE

-1268 RSSQDFANRLLE
+1268 RSSQDFAKRLLE
-1280 LNKQTTTHKTGES
+1280 LNKQTTTTHKTGEG

-1298 ENTSGGFNG
+1298 ENTSGDFDGT
-1307 AYTQDKS
+1307 YTQKKS

-1336 FFTGSGSKEHDEGK
+1336 IFSGSGSKEHDEGK
-1350 VSYTY
+1350 VSYTH
-1355 RTTDKVDATPVSKE
+1355 RTTDKVNTTPVSKE
-1369 TVTTTDAHVDYNYTS
+1369 TVTTTDAHVGYNYTS

-1398 IVPPVTPPVDPDTP
+1398 IVPPVTPPET
-1412 DGPVEDETPDKV
+1412 PVEDETPDEV

-1430 ELPAVQDATPDDAA
+1430 ELPPVQDATPDA
-1444 PETPVLPSD
+1444 PVLPSD

>member
-1 MTNKKLKL
+1 MLL
-9 AAMSVALTACVAA
+9 
-22 QPMAAHAVEG
+22 EG

-56 EVEGKEG
+56 EVEGE
-63 KEGKQEEF
+63 EEKQEEF
-71 VPPVNEEAKKDDQAP
+71 VPPENDEAKKDDQAP

-107 EEPGKSGEDGETDG
+107 EEPGKSGEDGEADG
-121 SDGSGETDETEN
+121 SEGSGETDETEN

-160 EATKEETPD
+160 EATKEETPEG
-169 SSSSTTVVDPDAE
+169 SSSTTVVDPDAE

-187 PVVGKDEDGNPTI
+187 PVVGKDEDGNTTI

-206 TGTQTTTTTGTG
+206 TGTETTTTTGTG
-218 KADSKTTIPDTE
+218 KADSSTTITDTKKGEEINLDDELGKDVRPDWKT
-230 KGDKID
+230 DKD
-236 LNKELKNKDGKV
+236 AKLGGYTVDKVEPAKDG
-248 EEPTWETK
+248 
-256 VEDKLGDYTVK
+256 
-267 EVKDTEGDPNS
+267 NS
-278 KTLTLKKTSDSETKE
+278 KTLTLKKTSPTEEKE
-293 MSAED
+293 MAAED
-298 VAKLLDVPKDGVE
+298 IAKLLDVPEGGVE
-311 KTTDD
+311 KKEELD
-316 EGKTTYILKKEET
+316 EEGNPKTTYTLKKEEI

-344 KITDNTVETTTETT
+344 KITGNTVETTTETT

-371 NKNLNTEIKLP
+371 DKDLTTEIKLP

-399 SSEKLGKM
+399 SSEKLGEM
-407 LDDKNYNKDTGEY
+407 LKDEYYNNVTGEY

-431 TYKVKKTENT
+431 TYKVKKTEDTNS
-441 KPLTP
+441 LTND
-446 AQLADRLGDDFTAD
+446 QLANRLGDGFSVDAD
-460 DNGVYYKGEK
+460 GDVCYKGEK
-470 LNFDQMEAVRKTLS
+470 LTFDQMKAVRKTLS

-491 VTKNEG
+491 ITKNEG
-497 QVEGGQ
+497 QVEGG
-503 ESIKSAEETAKLEAI
+503 EGSIKSAEETAKLEAI
-518 KAALTDAAKKTGINV
+518 KAALTDAARNAGINV
-533 DSEDFKNQLN
+533 ETDDFKNQLN

-573 ATVSAPQPGTPDSSK
+573 ATVSAPQPGSSDPRK

-618 LNGTYVKPGGGE
+618 LNGTYVKPGSGE
-630 LPSLDGWTIASKDP
+630 LPSLEGWTFDGIDT
-644 EKGTTTYKKE
+644 EKGTTIYKKE
-654 ETVTSPDGT
+654 DTVTLSDGT
-663 STKITRTCTITESS
+663 ITKITRTCTITESS
-677 ASLSDAEKE
+677 ASLSDTEKE
-686 EIAWKALQ
+686 EIAWAELLNQHPEYKNKDELKA
-694 NKTGK
+694 
-699 DKATL
+699 A
-704 LQEGYS
+704 GYNINIS
-710 IDIGSMDFSGIKRVE
+710 SMDFSGIKRVE
-725 WTIGT
+725 WTIDE

-753 WSINE
+753 WSIDEN
-758 KAGTITVDGE
+758 AGTITVDGNI
-768 TYDKVT
+768 YRNVT
-774 KTADGYT
+774 KTDDGYT

-791 TTYTFTKQAG
+791 TTYTFTKKAG
-801 APLTPD
+801 APLTPE

-856 KDVHTSSSVTDII
+856 KDVHTSSSVTGII
-869 KDNKDLEEAYDAL
+869 KDDTDLEKAYDEL
-882 WKQIQE
+882 WKQIE
-888 IRSKLQPGEELW
+888 AVRVKLQPGESLW
-900 IGKTKID
+900 IGDLEVTDKTE
-907 STTKKEDIIKY
+907 KKDIIQY
-918 FTKAISPE
+918 ITKAISPDD
-926 NMSKDELIKALQ
+926 MSKDELIKALQ
-938 EQERIAKNSTYVANK
+938 EQERIAKSSTYIANK
-953 GSDYEETKKNYYSG
+953 GSDYEESKDNYYSG
-967 EKTDEFK
+967 ETETK
-974 YFSKAP
+974 YYYQP
-980 DGSKIEVY
+980 WGGSKIEVTPADQNG
-988 WKSTWLLG
+988 W
-996 GYYYYTDAN
+996 YYYYTNDK
-1005 GQEVR
+1005 GQKEYVNWWDVER
-1010 VDSNTVHYEEQRD
+1010 QDTRN

-1034 KLDLLPNEDGKVDQ
+1034 KLDLLPDKDGKVDQ
-1048 TDCVLVSKGLKLEWN
+1048 TDCVLVSKNLKLEWN
-1063 YDAGKLVNGKDNQ
+1063 YDAGNLVNGKGNQ
-1076 TVGLDSKISWD
+1076 PVGLDSKISWD
-1087 DEGGEGSGHYEYD
+1087 DEGGKGDGHYEYD
-1100 RGDSNNNPDKSA
+1100 RGNSNNCPDKSA

-1125 KENGNIK
+1125 KENGSIK
-1132 LYQGGFNGRYWV
+1132 LYQGGYDGWYWV

-1162 TYRDLTTKERD
+1162 TAASLTKKERD
-1173 AIVGTYVVKI
+1173 AIVGTYVVQI
-1183 GTTDTNSTGE
+1183 GTTGTNSTGE
-1193 SGYQVYLKTSE
+1193 SGYQVYLKSSE

-1209 YMSRDANTC
+1209 YMTRDANTC

-1223 KRQNGTWDY
+1223 KRQDGTWGY

-1241 KLTQVSE
+1241 ELTQVRE

-1268 RSSQDFANRLLE
+1268 RSSQDFAKRLLE
-1280 LNKQTTTHKTGES
+1280 LNKQTTTTHKTGEG

-1298 ENTSGGFNG
+1298 ENTSGDFDGT
-1307 AYTQDKS
+1307 YTQKKS

-1336 FFTGSGSKEHDEGK
+1336 IFSGSGSKEHDEGS
-1350 VSYTY
+1350 VSYTH
-1355 RTTDKVDATPVSKE
+1355 RTTDKVNTTPVSKE
-1369 TVTTTDAHVDYNYTS
+1369 TVTTTDAHVGYNYTS

-1398 IVPPVTPPVDPDTP
+1398 IVPPVTPPET
-1412 DGPVEDETPDKV
+1412 PVEDETPNEV

-1430 ELPAVQDATPDDAA
+1430 ELPPVQDATPDA
-1444 PETPVLPSD
+1444 PVLPSD

>member
-1 MTNKKLKL
+1 M
-9 AAMSVALTACVAA
+9 
-22 QPMAAHAVEG
+22 
-32 PDSVEDNAAPQ
+32 
-43 AEPAPVEG
+43 
-51 KTAEG
+51 
-56 EVEGKEG
+56 
-63 KEGKQEEF
+63 
-71 VPPVNEEAKKDDQAP
+71 NEEAKSEEQAP

-92 KTDDII
+92 KTDDIT

-107 EEPGKSGEDGETDG
+107 EEPGKSGEDGKTDG
-121 SDGSGETDETEN
+121 SEGSGETDETEN

-187 PVVGKDEDGNPTI
+187 PVVGKDEDGNTTI

-206 TGTQTTTTTGTG
+206 TGTETTTTTGTG
-218 KADSKTTIPDTE
+218 KADSSTTITDTKKGEEINLDDELGKGVRPDWKT
-230 KGDKID
+230 DKD
-236 LNKELKNKDGKV
+236 A
-248 EEPTWETK
+248 
-256 VEDKLGDYTVK
+256 KLGDYTVDK
-267 EVKDTEGDPNS
+267 VENS
-278 KTLTLKKTSDSETKE
+278 KDGNSKELTLKKTSEPETKE

-298 VAKLLDVPKDGVE
+298 VAKLLDVPEDGVE
-311 KTTDD
+311 KKEELD
-316 EGKTTYILKKEET
+316 EEGNPKTTYILKKEET

-344 KITDNTVETTTETT
+344 KVNGNTVTTTTETT

-371 NKNLNTEIKLP
+371 NKDLTTKVELP

-399 SSEKLGKM
+399 SSEKLGEM
-407 LDDKNYNKDTGEY
+407 LQDEYYNNVTGEY

-425 VDGKEY
+425 DANGKEY
-431 TYKVKKTENT
+431 TYKVKKTEDT
-441 KPLTP
+441 KPLTNK
-446 AQLADRLGDDFTAD
+446 QLADRLGEGFTGD

-470 LNFDQMEAVRKTLS
+470 LNLDQMEAVRKTLS
-484 YTVAVTE
+484 YTVEVTE
-491 VTKNEG
+491 VTKTPG

-503 ESIKSAEETAKLEAI
+503 ESIKSAAETAKLAAI
-518 KAALTDAAKKTGINV
+518 KAALTDAAQNAGINV
-533 DSEDFKNQLN
+533 ETDDFKNQLN
-543 TIDPTGKGQL
+543 TINPTGKGQL

-573 ATVSAPQPGTPDSSK
+573 ATVSAPQPGSSDPSK

-606 VTGSNTWTESGS
+606 VNGSNTWTESGS
-618 LNGTYVKPGGGE
+618 LNGTYVKPDSGE
-630 LPSLDGWTIASKDP
+630 LPSLDGWTVDTNDP
-644 EKGTTTYKKE
+644 EKGTTIYKKE
-654 ETVTSPDGT
+654 DTVTSPDGT
-663 STKITRTCTITESS
+663 ITKITRTCTITESS
-677 ASLSDAEKE
+677 ASLSDTEKE
-686 EIAWKALQ
+686 EIAWAELLNQHPEYKNKDELKA
-694 NKTGK
+694 
-699 DKATL
+699 A
-704 LQEGYS
+704 GYNINIS
-710 IDIGSMDFSGIKRVE
+710 SMDFSGIKRVK
-725 WTIGT
+725 WTIDE
-730 LSESTKTDTKDLNDK
+730 LSESTKTDAKDLNDK

-753 WSINE
+753 WSIDE
-758 KAGTITVDGE
+758 KAGTITVDGK

-774 KTADGYT
+774 KTNDGYT

-801 APLTPD
+801 APLTPE

-834 FTKGDETITVDYST
+834 FTKGNETITVDYST

-856 KDVHTSSSVTDII
+856 KDVHTSSSVTGII
-869 KDNKDLEEAYDAL
+869 KDDKDLEKAYDEL

-888 IRSKLQPGEELW
+888 IQSKLQPGEELR
-900 IGKTKID
+900 IGETKID

-918 FTKAISPE
+918 FTKAISPD

-967 EKTDEFK
+967 EKTGEFK

-988 WKSTWLLG
+988 WKSTWG
-996 GYYYYTDAN
+996 WNGYYYYTDAN
-1005 GQEVR
+1005 GHEVR
-1010 VDSNTVHYEEQRD
+1010 VDSNTVHSEEQRD

-1034 KLDLLPNEDGKVDQ
+1034 KLDLLPDKDGKVDQ
-1048 TDCVLVSKGLKLEWN
+1048 TDCVLVSKNLKLEWN
-1063 YDAGKLVNGKDNQ
+1063 YDAGNLVNGKDNQ

-1100 RGDSNNNPDKSA
+1100 RGNRNNNPDKSA

-1125 KENGNIK
+1125 KENGSIK
-1132 LYQGGFNGRYWV
+1132 LYQGQWGDYWNPGI
-1144 SAEDQA
+1144 SAEDEA
-1150 INAYLEATGSSK
+1150 INAYLKATGSSK
-1162 TYRDLTTKERD
+1162 TYRDLTTKERN

-1183 GTTDTNSTGE
+1183 GTTGTNSTGE
-1193 SGYQVYLKTSE
+1193 SGYQVYLKSSE

-1223 KRQNGTWDY
+1223 KRQDGTWGY

-1280 LNKQTTTHKTGES
+1280 LNKQTTTHKTSES

-1314 ETVEG
+1314 ETVTG

-1336 FFTGSGSKEHDEGK
+1336 LFTGSGSKEHDEGK

-1355 RTTDKVDATPVSKE
+1355 RTTDKVNTTPVSKE

-1384 IETRTVTVNGEETV
+1384 IETRKVTVSGEETV

-1412 DGPVEDETPDKV
+1412 DGPVEDETPDEV

-1430 ELPAVQDATPDDAA
+1430 ELPPVQDATPEEPAAPAA
-1444 PETPVLPSD
+1444 PE
-1453 AVLPAVQD
+1453 LPAVEAAA
-1461 ALPQTGVN
+1461 ALPKTGVN
-1469 WMAALGMAFSGMLLT
+1469 WIAALGMAFSGMLLMVV
-1484 IAGAFASLK
+1484 GAFASLK

>member
-1 MTNKKLKL
+1 M
-9 AAMSVALTACVAA
+9 
-22 QPMAAHAVEG
+22 
-32 PDSVEDNAAPQ
+32 
-43 AEPAPVEG
+43 
-51 KTAEG
+51 
-56 EVEGKEG
+56 
-63 KEGKQEEF
+63 
-71 VPPVNEEAKKDDQAP
+71 NEEAKSEEQAP

-92 KTDDII
+92 KTDDIT

-107 EEPGKSGEDGETDG
+107 EQPGKSGEDGEADG
-121 SDGSGETDETEN
+121 SEGSGETDETEN

-160 EATKEETPD
+160 EAAKEETPD

-182 VKKGD
+182 VKKGES
-187 PVVGKDEDGNPTI
+187 VVGKDEDGNTTI

-206 TGTQTTTTTGTG
+206 TGTETTTTTGTG
-218 KADSKTTIPDTE
+218 KADSSTTITDTK
-230 KGDKID
+230 KGEEID
-236 LNKELKNKDGKV
+236 LDDELGKDVRPDWKTDKDAKLGGYTVDKVEPAKDG
-248 EEPTWETK
+248 
-256 VEDKLGDYTVK
+256 
-267 EVKDTEGDPNS
+267 NS
-278 KTLTLKKTSDSETKE
+278 KTLTLKKTSEPETKE

-298 VAKLLDVPKDGVE
+298 VAKLLDVPEDGVE
-311 KTTDD
+311 KKTDD

-344 KITDNTVETTTETT
+344 KITGNTVETTTETT

-371 NKNLNTEIKLP
+371 DKDLTTKVELP

-399 SSEKLGKM
+399 SSEKLGEM
-407 LDDKNYNKDTGEY
+407 LKDEYYNNITGEY
-420 VYTET
+420 VYTEN

-441 KPLTP
+441 KPLTH
-446 AQLADRLGDDFTAD
+446 AQLAERLGEGFTAD

-470 LNFDQMEAVRKTLS
+470 LTFDEMEAVRKTLS
-484 YTVAVTE
+484 YTVEVTE
-491 VTKNEG
+491 VTKTPG

-567 TLRYDG
+567 TLCYDG
-573 ATVSAPQPGTPDSSK
+573 ATVSAPEPGSSDPSK
-588 DTETRKDVTDN
+588 NTETREDIKDYTV
-599 VITGTAY
+599 TGTAY

-618 LNGTYVKPGGGE
+618 LNGTYVKPGSGE
-630 LPSLDGWTIASKDP
+630 LPSLEGWTFDGIDT

-663 STKITRTCTITESS
+663 STKITRTCTIKESS
-677 ASLSDAEKE
+677 ASLTDAEKE
-686 EIAWKALQ
+686 EIAWKELQ
-694 NKTGK
+694 NKSGK

-725 WTIGT
+725 WTIDT

-753 WSINE
+753 WSIDEN
-758 KAGTITVDGE
+758 AGTITVDGNI
-768 TYDKVT
+768 YRNVT
-774 KTADGYT
+774 KTDDGYT

-791 TTYTFTKQAG
+791 TTYTFTKKAG
-801 APLTPD
+801 APLTPE

-856 KDVHTSSSVTDII
+856 KDVHTSSSVTGII
-869 KDNKDLEEAYDAL
+869 KDDKDLEKAYDEL

-888 IRSKLQPGEELW
+888 IQSKLQPGEELR
-900 IGKTKID
+900 IGETKID

-918 FTKAISPE
+918 FTKAISPD

-967 EKTDEFK
+967 EKTGEFK

-988 WKSTWLLG
+988 WKSTWG
-996 GYYYYTDAN
+996 WNGYYYYTDAN
-1005 GQEVR
+1005 GHEVR
-1010 VDSNTVHYEEQRD
+1010 VDSNTVHSEEQRD

-1034 KLDLLPNEDGKVDQ
+1034 KLDLLPDEDGKVNQ
-1048 TDCVLVSKGLKLEWN
+1048 TDCVLVSKNLKLEWN

-1100 RGDSNNNPDKSA
+1100 RGNRNNNPDKSA

-1125 KENGNIK
+1125 KDKDGSIK
-1132 LYQGGFNGRYWV
+1132 LYQGQWGDYWNPGI
-1144 SAEDQA
+1144 SAEDEA
-1150 INAYLEATGSSK
+1150 INAYLKATGSSK
-1162 TYRDLTTKERD
+1162 TYRDLTTKERN

-1183 GTTDTNSTGE
+1183 GTTGTNSTGE
-1193 SGYQVYLKTSE
+1193 SGYQVYLKSSE

-1223 KRQNGTWDY
+1223 KRQDGTWGY

-1241 KLTQVSE
+1241 ELTQVSE

-1268 RSSQDFANRLLE
+1268 RSSQDFAKRLLE
-1280 LNKQTTTHKTGES
+1280 LNKQTTTTHKTGEG

-1298 ENTSGGFNG
+1298 ENTSGDFDGT
-1307 AYTQDKS
+1307 YTQKKS

-1336 FFTGSGSKEHDEGK
+1336 IFSGSGSKEHDEGS
-1350 VSYTY
+1350 VSYTH
-1355 RTTDKVDATPVSKE
+1355 RTTDKVNTTPVSKE
-1369 TVTTTDAHVDYNYTS
+1369 TVTTTDAHVGYNYTS
-1384 IETRTVTVNGEETV
+1384 IETRKVTVNGEETV

-1412 DGPVEDETPDKV
+1412 DDPVEDETPDEV

-1430 ELPAVQDATPDDAA
+1430 ELPPVQDTTPDA
-1444 PETPVLPSD
+1444 PVLPSD

>member
-1 MTNKKLKL
+1 M
-9 AAMSVALTACVAA
+9 
-22 QPMAAHAVEG
+22 
-32 PDSVEDNAAPQ
+32 
-43 AEPAPVEG
+43 
-51 KTAEG
+51 
-56 EVEGKEG
+56 
-63 KEGKQEEF
+63 
-71 VPPVNEEAKKDDQAP
+71 NEEAKSEEQAP

-92 KTDDII
+92 KTDDIT
-98 IDYKPAEKP
+98 IDYKPAAKP
-107 EEPGKSGEDGETDG
+107 EEPGKSGEDGEADG
-121 SDGSGETDETEN
+121 SEGSGETDETEN

-160 EATKEETPD
+160 TATKEETPD

-187 PVVGKDEDGNPTI
+187 PVVGKDEDGNTTI

-206 TGTQTTTTTGTG
+206 TGTETTTTTGIG
-218 KADSKTTIPDTE
+218 KADSSTTITDTKKGEEINLDDELGKDVRPDWKT
-230 KGDKID
+230 DKD
-236 LNKELKNKDGKV
+236 
-248 EEPTWETK
+248 
-256 VEDKLGDYTVK
+256 DKLGGYTVDK
-267 EVKDTEGDPNS
+267 VEPAEDGNS
-278 KTLTLKKTSDSETKE
+278 KELTLKKTSEPETKE

-298 VAKLLDVPKDGVE
+298 VAKLLDVPEGGVE
-311 KTTDD
+311 KKTDD

-344 KITDNTVETTTETT
+344 KITGNTVETTTETT

-371 NKNLNTEIKLP
+371 DKDLTTKVELP

-399 SSEKLGKM
+399 SSEKLGEM
-407 LDDKNYNKDTGEY
+407 LKDEYYNNVTGEY
-420 VYTET
+420 VYTEN

-441 KPLTP
+441 KPLTH
-446 AQLADRLGDDFTAD
+446 AQLADRLGEGFTGD

-470 LNFDQMEAVRKTLS
+470 LNLDQMEAVRKTLS
-484 YTVAVTE
+484 YTVEVTE
-491 VTKNEG
+491 VTKTPG

-553 NLSYTDADGNVHTV
+553 NLSYTDVDGNVHTV

-573 ATVSAPQPGTPDSSK
+573 ATVSAPQPGSSDPSK

-618 LNGTYVKPGGGE
+618 LNGTYVKPGSGE

-677 ASLSDAEKE
+677 ASLSDTEKE
-686 EIAWKALQ
+686 EIAWKELQ
-694 NKTGK
+694 NKTGR

-725 WTIGT
+725 WTIDT

-753 WSINE
+753 WSIDEN
-758 KAGTITVDGE
+758 AGTITVDGNI
-768 TYDKVT
+768 YRNVT
-774 KTADGYT
+774 KTDDGYT

-801 APLTPD
+801 APLTPE

-856 KDVHTSSSVTDII
+856 KDVHTSSSVTGII
-869 KDNKDLEEAYDAL
+869 KDDKDLEKAYDEL

-888 IRSKLQPGEELW
+888 IQSKLQPGEELR
-900 IGKTKID
+900 IGETKID

-918 FTKAISPE
+918 FTKAISPDD
-926 NMSKDELIKALQ
+926 MSKDELIKALQ
-938 EQERIAKNSTYVANK
+938 EQERIAKSSTYVANK

-980 DGSKIEVY
+980 DDSKIEVY
-988 WKSTWLLG
+988 WKWTWWG

-1010 VDSNTVHYEEQRD
+1010 VDSNTVHSEEQRD

-1034 KLDLLPNEDGKVDQ
+1034 KLDLLPDEDGKVNQ
-1048 TDCVLVSKGLKLEWN
+1048 TDCVLVSKNLKLEWN

-1100 RGDSNNNPDKSA
+1100 RGNRNNNPDKSA

-1125 KENGNIK
+1125 KENGSIK
-1132 LYQGGFNGRYWV
+1132 LYQGGYDGWYWV

-1162 TYRDLTTKERD
+1162 TAASLTKKERD

-1183 GTTDTNSTGE
+1183 GTTGTNSTGE
-1193 SGYQVYLKTSE
+1193 SGYQVYLKSSE

-1223 KRQNGTWDY
+1223 KRQDGTWGY

-1241 KLTQVSE
+1241 ELTQVRE

-1268 RSSQDFANRLLE
+1268 RSSQDFAKRLLE
-1280 LNKQTTTHKTGES
+1280 LNKQTTTTHKTGEG
-1293 ATAYG
+1293 ATAFG
-1298 ENTSGGFNG
+1298 DNTSGSFSGT
-1307 AYTQDKS
+1307 YTQKKG
-1314 ETVEG
+1314 ETVEA
-1319 SGTGKGH
+1319 SGTGSGH

-1336 FFTGSGSKEHDEGK
+1336 IFSGSGSKEHDEGS
-1350 VSYTY
+1350 VSYTH
-1355 RTTDKVDATPVSKE
+1355 RTTDKVNTTPVSKE
-1369 TVTTTDAHVDYNYTS
+1369 TVTTTDAHVGYNYTS

-1398 IVPPVTPPVDPDTP
+1398 IVPPVTPPET
-1412 DGPVEDETPDKV
+1412 PVEDETPDEV

-1430 ELPAVQDATPDDAA
+1430 ELPPVQDATPDA
-1444 PETPVLPSD
+1444 PVLPSD

-1469 WMAALGMAFSGMLLT
+1469 WMVALGMAFSGMLLT

>member
-1 MTNKKLKL
+1 MLWK
-9 AAMSVALTACVAA
+9 
-22 QPMAAHAVEG
+22 
-32 PDSVEDNAAPQ
+32 APTLPRITLPRRPNPPLWKVRPQ
-43 AEPAPVEG
+43 KARSRAKRASRRSLP
-51 KTAEG
+51 
-56 EVEGKEG
+56 
-63 KEGKQEEF
+63 
-71 VPPVNEEAKKDDQAP
+71 PPVNEEAKSEEQAP

-92 KTDDII
+92 KTDDIT

-107 EEPGKSGEDGETDG
+107 EQPGKSGEDGEADG
-121 SDGSGETDETEN
+121 SEGSGETDETEN

-160 EATKEETPD
+160 TATKEETPD

-187 PVVGKDEDGNPTI
+187 PVVGKDEDGNTTI

-206 TGTQTTTTTGTG
+206 TGTETTTTTGTG
-218 KADSKTTIPDTE
+218 KADSSTTITDTK
-230 KGDKID
+230 KGEEID
-236 LNKELKNKDGKV
+236 LDDELGKDVRPDWKTDKDAKLGGYTVDKVEPAKDG
-248 EEPTWETK
+248 
-256 VEDKLGDYTVK
+256 
-267 EVKDTEGDPNS
+267 NS
-278 KTLTLKKTSDSETKE
+278 KTLTLKKTSEPETKE

-298 VAKLLDVPKDGVE
+298 VAKLLDVPEDGVE
-311 KTTDD
+311 KKTDD
-316 EGKTTYILKKEET
+316 EGNTTYTLKKEET

-344 KITDNTVETTTETT
+344 EITGNSVKTTTETT
-358 LVLKVEKGTVDVD
+358 LKLKVEKGTVDVD
-371 NKNLNTEIKLP
+371 DKDLTTKVELP

-399 SSEKLGKM
+399 SSEKLGEM
-407 LDDKNYNKDTGEY
+407 LKDEYYNNVTGEY
-420 VYTET
+420 VYTEN

-441 KPLTP
+441 KPLTN
-446 AQLADRLGDDFTAD
+446 AQLSERLGEGFTAD

-470 LNFDQMEAVRKTLS
+470 LNLDQMEAVRKTLS
-484 YTVAVTE
+484 YTVEVTE
-491 VTKNEG
+491 VTKTPG

-573 ATVSAPQPGTPDSSK
+573 ATVSAPQPGSSDPSK

-618 LNGTYVKPGGGE
+618 LNGTYVKPGSGE

-686 EIAWKALQ
+686 EIAWKELQ

-725 WTIGT
+725 WTIDE

-753 WSINE
+753 WSIDEN
-758 KAGTITVDGE
+758 AGTITVDGNI
-768 TYDKVT
+768 YRNVT
-774 KTADGYT
+774 KTDDGYT

-791 TTYTFTKQAG
+791 TTYTFTKKAG
-801 APLTPD
+801 APLTPE

-856 KDVHTSSSVTDII
+856 KDVHTSSSVTGII
-869 KDNKDLEEAYDAL
+869 KDDKDLEKAYDEL

-888 IRSKLQPGEELW
+888 IQSKLQPGEELR
-900 IGKTKID
+900 IGETKID

-918 FTKAISPE
+918 FTKAISPDD
-926 NMSKDELIKALQ
+926 MSKDELIKALQ
-938 EQERIAKNSTYVANK
+938 EQERIAKSSTYVANK

-967 EKTDEFK
+967 EKTGEFK
-974 YFSKAP
+974 SFSKAP

-988 WKSTWLLG
+988 WKSTWG
-996 GYYYYTDAN
+996 WNGYYYYTDAN

-1010 VDSNTVHYEEQRD
+1010 VHSNTVHSEEQRD
-1023 DIGHLDLASGS
+1023 DIKHLDLASGS
-1034 KLDLLPNEDGKVDQ
+1034 KLDLLPDEDGKVNQ
-1048 TDCVLVSKGLKLEWN
+1048 TDCVLVSKNLKLEWN

-1100 RGDSNNNPDKSA
+1100 RGNRNNNPDKSA

-1125 KENGNIK
+1125 KENGSIK
-1132 LYQGGFNGRYWV
+1132 LYQGGYDGWYWV

-1162 TYRDLTTKERD
+1162 TAASLTKKERD
-1173 AIVGTYVVKI
+1173 AIVGTYVVQI
-1183 GTTDTNSTGE
+1183 GTTGTNSTGE
-1193 SGYQVYLKTSE
+1193 SGYQVYLKSSE

-1209 YMSRDANTC
+1209 YMTRDANTC

-1223 KRQNGTWDY
+1223 KRQDGTWGY

-1241 KLTQVSE
+1241 ELTQVRE

-1268 RSSQDFANRLLE
+1268 RSSQDFAKRLLE
-1280 LNKQTTTHKTGES
+1280 LNKQTTTTHKTGEG

-1298 ENTSGGFNG
+1298 ENTSGDFDGT
-1307 AYTQDKS
+1307 YTQKKS
-1314 ETVEG
+1314 ETVEA
-1319 SGTGKGH
+1319 SGTGSGH

-1336 FFTGSGSKEHDEGK
+1336 IFSGSGSKEHDEGS
-1350 VSYTY
+1350 VSYTH
-1355 RTTDKVDATPVSKE
+1355 RTTDKVNTTPVSKE
-1369 TVTTTDAHVDYNYTS
+1369 TVTTTDAHVGYNYTS
-1384 IETRTVTVNGEETV
+1384 IETRKVTVNGEETV
-1398 IVPPVTPPVDPDTP
+1398 IVPPVTPPET
-1412 DGPVEDETPDKV
+1412 PVEDETPDEV

-1430 ELPAVQDATPDDAA
+1430 ELPPVQDVTPDDAA
-1444 PETPVLPSD
+1444 PETPDLPSD
-1453 AVLPAVQD
+1453 VVLPAVQD

>member
-1 MTNKKLKL
+1 M
-9 AAMSVALTACVAA
+9 
-22 QPMAAHAVEG
+22 
-32 PDSVEDNAAPQ
+32 
-43 AEPAPVEG
+43 
-51 KTAEG
+51 
-56 EVEGKEG
+56 
-63 KEGKQEEF
+63 
-71 VPPVNEEAKKDDQAP
+71 NEEAKKDDQAP

-92 KTDDII
+92 KTNDII

-107 EEPGKSGEDGETDG
+107 EEPGKSGEDGEADG
-121 SDGSGETDETEN
+121 SEGSGETDETEN

-182 VKKGD
+182 VKKGES
-187 PVVGKDEDGNPTI
+187 VVGKDEDGNTTI

-218 KADSKTTIPDTE
+218 KADSSTTITDTKKGEEINLDDELGKGVRPDWKT
-230 KGDKID
+230 DKD
-236 LNKELKNKDGKV
+236 AKLGGYTVDKV
-248 EEPTWETK
+248 EPA
-256 VEDKLGDYTVK
+256 EDG
-267 EVKDTEGDPNS
+267 NS
-278 KTLTLKKTSDSETKE
+278 KELTLKKTSPTEEKE
-293 MSAED
+293 MAAED
-298 VAKLLDVPKDGVE
+298 IAKLLDVPEGGVE
-311 KTTDD
+311 KKTDD
-316 EGKTTYILKKEET
+316 EGNTTYTLKKEET

-334 GNTVTRVTYY
+334 GNTVTRTTYY
-344 KITDNTVETTTETT
+344 EITGNSVKTRTETT
-358 LVLKVEKGTVDVD
+358 LVLKVEKGTVDVNEKD
-371 NKNLNTEIKLP
+371 LTTKVELP

-399 SSEKLGKM
+399 SSEKLGEM
-407 LDDKNYNKDTGEY
+407 LKDEYYNNVTGEY
-420 VYTET
+420 VYTEN

-441 KPLTP
+441 KPLTN
-446 AQLADRLGDDFTAD
+446 AQLSERLGEGFTAD

-470 LNFDQMEAVRKTLS
+470 LNLDQMEAVRKTLS
-484 YTVAVTE
+484 YTVEVTE
-491 VTKNEG
+491 VTKTPG

-567 TLRYDG
+567 TLRYNG
-573 ATVSAPQPGTPDSSK
+573 ATVSTDPGTPDSSK

-618 LNGTYVKPGGGE
+618 LNGTYVKPGSGE

-663 STKITRTCTITESS
+663 TTKITRTCTITESS

-686 EIAWKALQ
+686 EIAWKELQ

-725 WTIGT
+725 WTIDE

-753 WSINE
+753 WSIDEN
-758 KAGTITVDGE
+758 AGTITVDGNI
-768 TYDKVT
+768 YRNVT
-774 KTADGYT
+774 KTDDGYT

-791 TTYTFTKQAG
+791 TTYTFTKKAG
-801 APLTPD
+801 APLTPE

-856 KDVHTSSSVTDII
+856 KDVHTSSSVTGII
-869 KDNKDLEEAYDAL
+869 KDDKDLEKAYDEL

-888 IRSKLQPGEELW
+888 IQSKLQPGEELW

-918 FTKAISPE
+918 FTKAISPD

-967 EKTDEFK
+967 EKTGEFK

-988 WKSTWLLG
+988 WKSTWG
-996 GYYYYTDAN
+996 WNGYYYYTDAN
-1005 GQEVR
+1005 GHEVR
-1010 VDSNTVHYEEQRD
+1010 VDSNTVHSEEQRD
-1023 DIGHLDLASGS
+1023 DIKHLDLASGS
-1034 KLDLLPNEDGKVDQ
+1034 KLDLLPDEDGKVNQ
-1048 TDCVLVSKGLKLEWN
+1048 TDCVLVSKNLKLEWN

-1100 RGDSNNNPDKSA
+1100 RGNRNNNPDKSA

-1125 KENGNIK
+1125 KENGSIK
-1132 LYQGGFNGRYWV
+1132 LYQGQWGDYWNPGI
-1144 SAEDQA
+1144 SAEDEA
-1150 INAYLEATGSSK
+1150 INAYLKATGSSK
-1162 TYRDLTTKERD
+1162 TYRDLTTKERN

-1183 GTTDTNSTGE
+1183 GTTGTNSTGE
-1193 SGYQVYLKTSE
+1193 SGYQVYLKSSE

-1223 KRQNGTWDY
+1223 KRQDGTWGY

-1241 KLTQVSE
+1241 ELTQVRE

-1268 RSSQDFANRLLE
+1268 RSSQDFAKRLLE
-1280 LNKQTTTHKTGES
+1280 LNKQTTTHKTGEG

-1298 ENTSGGFNG
+1298 ENTSGDFDGT
-1307 AYTQDKS
+1307 YTQKKS

-1336 FFTGSGSKEHDEGK
+1336 IFSGSGSKEHDEGS
-1350 VSYTY
+1350 VSYTH
-1355 RTTDKVDATPVSKE
+1355 RTTDNVNTTPVSKE

-1384 IETRTVTVNGEETV
+1384 IETRKVTVSGEETV
-1398 IVPPVTPPVDPDTP
+1398 IVPPVDPDTP
-1412 DGPVEDETPDKV
+1412 DGPVEDEIPDEV

-1430 ELPAVQDATPDDAA
+1430 ELPPVQDATPDA
-1444 PETPVLPSD
+1444 PVLPSD

>member
-1 MTNKKLKL
+1 M
-9 AAMSVALTACVAA
+9 
-22 QPMAAHAVEG
+22 
-32 PDSVEDNAAPQ
+32 
-43 AEPAPVEG
+43 
-51 KTAEG
+51 
-56 EVEGKEG
+56 
-63 KEGKQEEF
+63 
-71 VPPVNEEAKKDDQAP
+71 NEEAKSEDQAP

-92 KTDDII
+92 KTDDIT

-107 EEPGKSGEDGETDG
+107 EEPGKSGEDGEADG
-121 SDGSGETDETEN
+121 SEGSGETDETEN

-153 GKDGKIG
+153 GEDGKIG

-187 PVVGKDEDGNPTI
+187 PVVGKDEDGNTTI

-206 TGTQTTTTTGTG
+206 TGTETTTTTGTG
-218 KADSKTTIPDTE
+218 KADSSTTITDTKKGEEINLDDELGKDVRPDWKT
-230 KGDKID
+230 DKD
-236 LNKELKNKDGKV
+236 AKLGGYTVDKVENSKDG
-248 EEPTWETK
+248 
-256 VEDKLGDYTVK
+256 
-267 EVKDTEGDPNS
+267 NS
-278 KTLTLKKTSDSETKE
+278 KELTLKKTSPTEEKE
-293 MSAED
+293 MAAED
-298 VAKLLDVPKDGVE
+298 IAKLLDVPEGGVE
-311 KTTDD
+311 KKEELD
-316 EGKTTYILKKEET
+316 EEGNPKTTYILKKEET

-344 KITDNTVETTTETT
+344 EITGNSVKTTTETT
-358 LVLKVEKGTVDVD
+358 LKLKVEKGTVDVD
-371 NKNLNTEIKLP
+371 EKDLTTEIELP

-399 SSEKLGKM
+399 SSEKLGEM
-407 LDDKNYNKDTGEY
+407 LKDEYYNNDTGEY

-425 VDGKEY
+425 DANGKEY
-431 TYKVKKTENT
+431 TYKVKKTEDT
-441 KPLTP
+441 KPLTNK
-446 AQLADRLGDDFTAD
+446 QLADRLGEGFTGD

-470 LNFDQMEAVRKTLS
+470 LNLDQMEAVRKTLS
-484 YTVAVTE
+484 YTVEVTE
-491 VTKNEG
+491 VTKTPG

-503 ESIKSAEETAKLEAI
+503 ESIESAEETAKLEAI

-573 ATVSAPQPGTPDSSK
+573 ATVSAPQPGSSDPSK

-618 LNGTYVKPGGGE
+618 LNGTYVKPGSGK

-677 ASLSDAEKE
+677 ASLTDAEKE
-686 EIAWKALQ
+686 EIAWKELQ

-725 WTIGT
+725 WTIDT

-753 WSINE
+753 WSIDEN
-758 KAGTITVDGE
+758 AGTITVDGNI
-768 TYDKVT
+768 YRNVT
-774 KTADGYT
+774 KTDDGYT

-856 KDVHTSSSVTDII
+856 KDVHTSSSVTGII
-869 KDNKDLEEAYDAL
+869 KDDKDLEKAYDEL

-888 IRSKLQPGEELW
+888 IQSKLQPGEELR
-900 IGKTKID
+900 IGETKID

-918 FTKAISPE
+918 FTKAISPD

-967 EKTDEFK
+967 EKTGEFK

-988 WKSTWLLG
+988 WKSTWG
-996 GYYYYTDAN
+996 WNGYYYYTDAN

-1010 VDSNTVHYEEQRD
+1010 VHSNTVHSEEQRD

-1034 KLDLLPNEDGKVDQ
+1034 KLDLLPDKNGNVTQ
-1048 TDCVLVSKGLKLEWN
+1048 TDCVLLAKNQKLEWN
-1063 YDAGKLVNGKDNQ
+1063 YDADKLVKGDGNT
-1076 TVGLDSKISWD
+1076 TVGLKKHISKD
-1087 DEGGEGSGHYEYD
+1087 TEDGKGYHYEYD
-1100 RGDSNNNPDKSA
+1100 RLDGKNNNPEKSA
-1112 YYKLTGTVAYDPI
+1112 FYKLTGTVAYDALKNDDGTI
-1125 KENGNIK
+1125 TEFSGW
-1132 LYQGGFNGRYWV
+1132 F
-1144 SAEDQA
+1144 AEEEA
-1150 INAYLEATGSSK
+1150 VNAYLKAVGRTNESYQTLNK
-1162 TYRDLTTKERD
+1162 KQREEIL
-1173 AIVGTYVVKI
+1173 GTYVVPI
-1183 GTTDTNSTGE
+1183 TSPGTFVDYTS
-1193 SGYQVYLKTSE
+1193 YQVYTKTAEMTS
-1204 LTAYG
+1204 YG
-1209 YMSRDANTC
+1209 YMTRDANTC
-1218 INSTY
+1218 VNSTY
-1223 KRQNGTWDY
+1223 KRQNGTWGY

-1241 KLTQVSE
+1241 DLVQVSE
-1248 GKVVGQTESTI
+1248 GKVVGQTQSSI
-1259 KTITAPLSI
+1259 KTLWAPLAV
-1268 RSSQDFANRLLE
+1268 RSTQSLE
-1280 LNKQTTTHKTGES
+1280 NKSLQLDAKHTSTPVTTTQNLG
-1293 ATAYG
+1293 
-1298 ENTSGGFNG
+1298 SG
-1307 AYTQDKS
+1307 Y
-1314 ETVEG
+1314 EEEG
-1319 SGTGKGH
+1319 SFTYNVSYQHTDNYTSSESQGVQGTGTGK
-1326 YTTFTEVLKK
+1326 YKTFTQLVKK
-1336 FFTGSGSKEHDEGK
+1336 MFSGKGETSYDEGK
-1350 VSYTY
+1350 VSYTH
-1355 RTTDKVDATPVSKE
+1355 RTTEKVDTTPVSKE
-1369 TVTTTDAHVDYNYTS
+1369 TVTTTDAHVEYDYTT

-1398 IVPPVTPPVDPDTP
+1398 IVPPVDPDTP
-1412 DGPVEDETPDKV
+1412 DDPVEDETPDEV
-1424 VTPETP
+1424 VMTPETP
-1430 ELPAVQDATPDDAA
+1430 ELPPVQDTTPDA
-1444 PETPVLPSD
+1444 PVLPSD

>member
-56 EVEGKEG
+56 EAEGE
-63 KEGKQEEF
+63 EEKQEEF
-71 VPPVNEEAKKDDQAP
+71 VPPENDEAKKDDQAP

-92 KTDDII
+92 ETDDIT

-107 EEPGKSGEDGETDG
+107 EEP
-121 SDGSGETDETEN
+121 GETDETEN

-187 PVVGKDEDGNPTI
+187 PVVGKDEDGNTTI

-218 KADSKTTIPDTE
+218 EADSSTTITDTK
-230 KGDKID
+230 KGEEID
-236 LNKELKNKDGKV
+236 LNKELGEVRPDWKTDKDA
-248 EEPTWETK
+248 T
-256 VEDKLGDYTVK
+256 LGDYTVDK
-267 EVKDTEGDPNS
+267 VEPAKDGNS
-278 KTLTLKKTSDSETKE
+278 KTLTLKKTSPTEEKE
-293 MSAED
+293 MAAED
-298 VAKLLDVPKDGVE
+298 IAKLLDVPEDGVE
-311 KTTDD
+311 KKTDD
-316 EGKTTYILKKEET
+316 EGNTTYTLKKEET

-344 KITDNTVETTTETT
+344 EITGNSVKTTTETT
-358 LVLKVEKGTVDVD
+358 LVLKVEKGTETKKDQD
-371 NKNLNTEIKLP
+371 LSTEAELP
-382 SITAKNTDET
+382 DSITVKNGKSELKVSKDILEKALDNGGTYTDT
-392 KTDVIEI
+392 
-399 SSEKLGKM
+399 
-407 LDDKNYNKDTGEY
+407 DKNIT
-420 VYTET
+420 YTVT
-425 VDGKEY
+425 KKE
-431 TYKVKKTENT
+431 ESST
-441 KPLTP
+441 KLSNE
-446 AQLADRLGDDFTAD
+446 QLAKRLGDGFTYNAAD
-460 DNGVYYKGEK
+460 DSISYKGEK
-470 LNFDQMEAVRKTLS
+470 LTISQNDVYRKLLS
-484 YTVAVTE
+484 YDVTVTE
-491 VTKNEG
+491 TIKNEG

-503 ESIKSAEETAKLEAI
+503 ASIDKANNDAKLEAI

-573 ATVSAPQPGTPDSSK
+573 ATVSAPQPGSSDPSK
-588 DTETRKDVTDN
+588 DAETREDVKDYTV
-599 VITGTAY
+599 TGTAY
-606 VTGSNTWTESGS
+606 VNGSNTWTESGS
-618 LNGTYVKPGGGE
+618 LNGTYVKPGSGE

-654 ETVTSPDGT
+654 DTVTSPDGT

-677 ASLSDAEKE
+677 ASLSDTEKE
-686 EIAWKALQ
+686 EIAWAELLNQHPEYKNKDELKA
-694 NKTGK
+694 
-699 DKATL
+699 A
-704 LQEGYS
+704 GYNINIS
-710 IDIGSMDFSGIKRVE
+710 SMDFSGIKCVE
-725 WTIGT
+725 WTIDE
-730 LSESTKTDTKDLNDK
+730 LSESTKTDAKDLNDK

-753 WSINE
+753 WSIDE
-758 KAGTITVDGE
+758 KARTITVDGK

-774 KTADGYT
+774 KTNDGYT

-801 APLTPD
+801 APLTPE

-817 SVSADSIR
+817 SVPADSIR

-869 KDNKDLEEAYDAL
+869 KDNKDLEKAYDEL

-888 IRSKLQPGEELW
+888 IQSKLLPGEELW
-900 IGKTKID
+900 IGNLEVTDKTEK
-907 STTKKEDIIKY
+907 TDIIKY
-918 FTKAISPE
+918 FTTAISPE

-938 EQERIAKNSTYVANK
+938 EQERIAKSSTYVANK

-974 YFSKAP
+974 SFSKAP

-988 WKSTWLLG
+988 WKWTRWG

-1010 VDSNTVHYEEQRD
+1010 VHSNTVHYEEQRD

-1034 KLDLLPNEDGKVDQ
+1034 KLDLLPDKDGNVDQ
-1048 TDCVLVSKGLKLEWN
+1048 TDCVLVSKNLEWN
-1063 YDAGKLVNGKDNQ
+1063 YDAGNLVNGKGNQ
-1076 TVGLDSKISWD
+1076 PVGLDSKISWD
-1087 DEGGEGSGHYEYD
+1087 DEGGKGNGHYEYD
-1100 RGDSNNNPDKSA
+1100 RGNPNNCPDKSA

-1132 LYQGGFNGRYWV
+1132 LYQGGFDDYWYWV

-1150 INAYLEATGSSK
+1150 INAYLKATGSNK
-1162 TYRDLTTKERD
+1162 TAASLTKKERN

-1209 YMSRDANTC
+1209 YMTRDANTC

-1223 KRQNGTWDY
+1223 KRQTNSWDY

-1280 LNKQTTTHKTGES
+1280 LNKQTTTHKTSER

-1298 ENTSGGFNG
+1298 ENTSGGFDG

-1314 ETVEG
+1314 ETVTG

-1336 FFTGSGSKEHDEGK
+1336 LFSGKGETTYDEGK
-1350 VSYTY
+1350 VSYTH
-1355 RTTDKVDATPVSKE
+1355 RTTDYVDTEAVAKTAT
-1369 TVTTTDAHVDYNYTS
+1369 TTTDAHVDYNYTS

-1412 DGPVEDETPDKV
+1412 DGPVEDETPDEV

-1430 ELPAVQDATPDDAA
+1430 ELPPVQDATPD
-1444 PETPVLPSD
+1444 EVVLP
-1453 AVLPAVQD
+1453 AEPELPAVQD
-1461 ALPQTGVN
+1461 ATALPQTGVN
-1469 WMAALGMAFSGMLLT
+1469 WMAALGMAFSGMLLMVV
-1484 IAGAFASLK
+1484 GAFASLK

>member
-43 AEPAPVEG
+43 AEPVAESSTPAPVAE
-51 KTAEG
+51 EG
-56 EVEGKEG
+56 EKQEKVGE
-63 KEGKQEEF
+63 QEEF
-71 VPPVNEEAKKDDQAP
+71 TPPPVNEEAKKDDQAP

-107 EEPGKSGEDGETDG
+107 EEPGKSGEDGEADG
-121 SDGSGETDETEN
+121 SEGSGETDETEN

-187 PVVGKDEDGNPTI
+187 PVVGKDEDGNTTI

-206 TGTQTTTTTGTG
+206 TGTETTTTTGTG
-218 KADSKTTIPDTE
+218 KADSSTTITDTK
-230 KGDKID
+230 KGEEID
-236 LNKELKNKDGKV
+236 LNKELGEVRPDWKTDKDA
-248 EEPTWETK
+248 T
-256 VEDKLGDYTVK
+256 LGDYTVK
-267 EVKDTEGDPNS
+267 EVEPSEDGNS
-278 KTLTLKKTSDSETKE
+278 KELTLKKTSPTEEKE
-293 MSAED
+293 MAAED
-298 VAKLLDVPKDGVE
+298 IAKLLDVPEGGVE
-311 KTTDD
+311 KKTDD
-316 EGKTTYILKKEET
+316 EGNTTYTLKKEET

-334 GNTVTRVTYY
+334 GNTVTRTTYY
-344 KITDNTVETTTETT
+344 EITGTSVKTRTETT
-358 LVLKVEKGTVDVD
+358 LKLKVEKGTETKKDQD
-371 NKNLNTEIKLP
+371 LSTEAELP
-382 SITAKNTDET
+382 DSITVKNGKSELKVSKDILEKALDNGGTYTDT
-392 KTDVIEI
+392 
-399 SSEKLGKM
+399 
-407 LDDKNYNKDTGEY
+407 DKNIT
-420 VYTET
+420 YTVT
-425 VDGKEY
+425 KKE
-431 TYKVKKTENT
+431 ESST
-441 KPLTP
+441 KLSNE
-446 AQLADRLGDDFTAD
+446 QLAKRLGDGFTYNAAD
-460 DNGVYYKGEK
+460 DSISYKGEK
-470 LNFDQMEAVRKTLS
+470 LTISQNDVYRKLLS
-484 YTVAVTE
+484 YDVTVTE
-491 VTKNEG
+491 TIKNEG

-503 ESIKSAEETAKLEAI
+503 ASIDKANNDAKLEAI

-573 ATVSAPQPGTPDSSK
+573 ATVSAPQPGSSDPSK

-599 VITGTAY
+599 TVTGTAY

-618 LNGTYVKPGGGE
+618 LNGTYVKPGSGE

-677 ASLSDAEKE
+677 ASLSDTEKE
-686 EIAWKALQ
+686 EIAWKELQ

-725 WTIGT
+725 WTIDT

-753 WSINE
+753 WSIDEN
-758 KAGTITVDGE
+758 AGTITVDGNI
-768 TYDKVT
+768 YRNVT
-774 KTADGYT
+774 KTDDGYT

-801 APLTPD
+801 APLTPE

-856 KDVHTSSSVTDII
+856 KDVHTSSSVTGII
-869 KDNKDLEEAYDAL
+869 KDDKDLEKAYDEL

-888 IRSKLQPGEELW
+888 IQSKLQPGEELR
-900 IGKTKID
+900 IGETKID

-918 FTKAISPE
+918 FTKAISPD

-967 EKTDEFK
+967 EKTGEFK

-988 WKSTWLLG
+988 WKSTWG
-996 GYYYYTDAN
+996 WNGYYYYTDAN
-1005 GQEVR
+1005 GHEVR
-1010 VDSNTVHYEEQRD
+1010 VDSNTVHSEEQRD
-1023 DIGHLDLASGS
+1023 DIKHLDLASGS
-1034 KLDLLPNEDGKVDQ
+1034 KLDLLPDKDGKVDQ
-1048 TDCVLVSKGLKLEWN
+1048 TDCVLVSKNLKLEWN

-1100 RGDSNNNPDKSA
+1100 RGNRNNNPDKSA

-1125 KENGNIK
+1125 KDKDGSIK
-1132 LYQGGFNGRYWV
+1132 LYQGQWGDYWNPGI
-1144 SAEDQA
+1144 SAEDEA
-1150 INAYLEATGSSK
+1150 INAYLKATGSSK
-1162 TYRDLTTKERD
+1162 TYRDLTTKERN

-1183 GTTDTNSTGE
+1183 GTTGTNSTGE
-1193 SGYQVYLKTSE
+1193 SGYQVYLKSSE

-1223 KRQNGTWDY
+1223 KRQDGTWGY

-1241 KLTQVSE
+1241 ELTQVSE

-1268 RSSQDFANRLLE
+1268 RSSQDFAKRLLE
-1280 LNKQTTTHKTGES
+1280 LNKQTTTTHKTGEG

-1298 ENTSGGFNG
+1298 ENTSGDFDGT
-1307 AYTQDKS
+1307 YTQKKS
-1314 ETVEG
+1314 ETVTG

-1336 FFTGSGSKEHDEGK
+1336 LFTGSGSKEHDEGK

-1355 RTTDKVDATPVSKE
+1355 RTTDKVNTTPVSKE

-1384 IETRTVTVNGEETV
+1384 IETRKVTVSGEETV

-1412 DGPVEDETPDKV
+1412 DGPVEDETPDEV

-1430 ELPAVQDATPDDAA
+1430 ELPPVQDATPDDAA

>member
-56 EVEGKEG
+56 EVEGE
-63 KEGKQEEF
+63 EEKQEEF
-71 VPPVNEEAKKDDQAP
+71 VPPVNDEAKKDDQAP

-92 KTDDII
+92 NTDDII

-107 EEPGKSGEDGETDG
+107 EEP
-121 SDGSGETDETEN
+121 GETDETEN

-145 NSKKDEAT
+145 NNKKNEET

-187 PVVGKDEDGNPTI
+187 PVVGKDEDGNTTI

-218 KADSKTTIPDTE
+218 EADSSTTITDTK
-230 KGDKID
+230 KGEEINLDD
-236 LNKELKNKDGKV
+236 ELGKDV
-248 EEPTWETK
+248 RPNWETDK
-256 VEDKLGDYTVK
+256 DAKLGDYTVDK
-267 EVKDTEGDPNS
+267 VEPSEDGNS
-278 KTLTLKKTSDSETKE
+278 KTLTLKKTSPTEEKE
-293 MSAED
+293 MAAED
-298 VAKLLDVPKDGVE
+298 IAKLLDVPEDGVE
-311 KTTDD
+311 KKTDD

-344 KITDNTVETTTETT
+344 KITGNTVETTTETT
-358 LVLKVEKGTVDVD
+358 LVLKVEKGTVDVNNED
-371 NKNLNTEIKLP
+371 LTTEIELP

-399 SSEKLGKM
+399 SSEKLGEM
-407 LDDKNYNKDTGEY
+407 LQDEYYNNVTGEY
-420 VYTET
+420 VYTEN

-431 TYKVKKTENT
+431 TYKVKKTEDS
-441 KPLTP
+441 KPLTN
-446 AQLADRLGDDFTAD
+446 AQLAERLGEGFTGD

-470 LNFDQMEAVRKTLS
+470 LTFDQMEAVRKTLS
-484 YTVAVTE
+484 YTVEVTE
-491 VTKNEG
+491 ITKTPG

-518 KAALTDAAKKTGINV
+518 KAALTDAARNAGINV
-533 DSEDFKNQLN
+533 ETDDFKNQLN

-567 TLRYDG
+567 TLRYNG

-618 LNGTYVKPGGGE
+618 LNGTYVKPGSGE

-654 ETVTSPDGT
+654 DTVTSPDGT

-677 ASLSDAEKE
+677 ASLSDTEKE
-686 EIAWKALQ
+686 EIAWNELQ

-704 LQEGYS
+704 IQEGYS
-710 IDIGSMDFSGIKRVE
+710 IDISSMDFSGIKRVE
-725 WTIGT
+725 WTIDE
-730 LSESTKTDTKDLNDK
+730 LSESTKTDAKDLNDK

-753 WSINE
+753 WSIDE
-758 KAGTITVDGE
+758 KAGTITVDGK

-774 KTADGYT
+774 KTNDGYT

-801 APLTPD
+801 APLTPE

-817 SVSADSIR
+817 SVPADSIR

-869 KDNKDLEEAYDAL
+869 KDNKDLEKAYDEL

-888 IRSKLQPGEELW
+888 IQSKLLPGEELW
-900 IGKTKID
+900 IGNLEVTDKTEK
-907 STTKKEDIIKY
+907 TDIIKY
-918 FTKAISPE
+918 FTTAISPE

-938 EQERIAKNSTYVANK
+938 EQERIAKSSTYVANK

-974 YFSKAP
+974 SFSKAP

-988 WKSTWLLG
+988 WKWTRWG

-1010 VDSNTVHYEEQRD
+1010 VHSNTVHYEEQRD

-1034 KLDLLPNEDGKVDQ
+1034 KLDLLPDKDGNVDQ
-1048 TDCVLVSKGLKLEWN
+1048 TDCVLVSKNLEWN
-1063 YDAGKLVNGKDNQ
+1063 YDAGNLVNGKGNQ
-1076 TVGLDSKISWD
+1076 PVGLDSKISWD
-1087 DEGGEGSGHYEYD
+1087 DEGGKGNGHYEYD
-1100 RGDSNNNPDKSA
+1100 RGNPNNCPDKSA

-1132 LYQGGFNGRYWV
+1132 LYQGGFDDYWYWV

-1150 INAYLEATGSSK
+1150 INAYLKATGSNK
-1162 TYRDLTTKERD
+1162 TAASLTKKERD

-1183 GTTDTNSTGE
+1183 GTTGTNSTGE

-1209 YMSRDANTC
+1209 YMTRDANTC

-1223 KRQNGTWDY
+1223 KRQDGTWGY

-1280 LNKQTTTHKTGES
+1280 LNKQTTTHKTSER

-1298 ENTSGGFNG
+1298 ENTSGGFDG
-1307 AYTQDKS
+1307 AYTQNKS
-1314 ETVEG
+1314 ETVTG

-1336 FFTGSGSKEHDEGK
+1336 LFSGKGETTYDEGK
-1350 VSYTY
+1350 VSYTH
-1355 RTTDKVDATPVSKE
+1355 RTTDYVDTEAVAKTAT
-1369 TVTTTDAHVDYNYTS
+1369 TTTDAHVDYNYTS
-1384 IETRTVTVNGEETV
+1384 IETRTVIVNGEETV
-1398 IVPPVTPPVDPDTP
+1398 VVPPVTPPET
-1412 DGPVEDETPDKV
+1412 PVEDETPDEV

-1430 ELPAVQDATPDDAA
+1430 ELPPVQDATPDDAA

>member
-56 EVEGKEG
+56 EVEGE
-63 KEGKQEEF
+63 EEKQEEF
-71 VPPVNEEAKKDDQAP
+71 VPPVNDEAKKDDQAP

-107 EEPGKSGEDGETDG
+107 DETGKSGEDGETDG

-187 PVVGKDEDGNPTI
+187 PVVGKDEDGNTTI

-206 TGTQTTTTTGTG
+206 TGTETTTTTGTG
-218 KADSKTTIPDTE
+218 KADSSTTITDTK
-230 KGDKID
+230 KGEEID
-236 LNKELKNKDGKV
+236 LNKELGEVRPDWKTDKDA
-248 EEPTWETK
+248 T
-256 VEDKLGDYTVK
+256 LGDYTVK
-267 EVKDTEGDPNS
+267 EVEPSEDGNS
-278 KTLTLKKTSDSETKE
+278 KTLTLKKTSKPETKE

-298 VAKLLDVPKDGVE
+298 IAKLLDVPEDGVE
-311 KTTDD
+311 KKEELD
-316 EGKTTYILKKEET
+316 EEGNPKTTYTLKKEET

-344 KITDNTVETTTETT
+344 KITGTTVETTTETT

-371 NKNLNTEIKLP
+371 DKDLTTEIELP

-399 SSEKLGKM
+399 SSEKLGEM
-407 LDDKNYNKDTGEY
+407 LQDEYYNNVTGEY
-420 VYTET
+420 VYTEN

-431 TYKVKKTENT
+431 TYKVKKTEDS
-441 KPLTP
+441 KQLTNE
-446 AQLADRLGDDFTAD
+446 QLAKRLGEGFTGD

-470 LNFDQMEAVRKTLS
+470 LSFDQKEAVRKTLS
-484 YTVAVTE
+484 YTVEVTE
-491 VTKNEG
+491 VTKTPG

-503 ESIKSAEETAKLEAI
+503 ESIKSAEEAAKLEAI
-518 KAALTDAAKKTGINV
+518 KAALTDAARNAGINV
-533 DSEDFKNQLN
+533 ETDDFKNQLN
-543 TIDPTGKGQL
+543 TIDSTGKGQL

-573 ATVSAPQPGTPDSSK
+573 ATVSAPQPGSSDPSK

-618 LNGTYVKPGGGE
+618 LNGTYVKPGSGK
-630 LPSLDGWTIASKDP
+630 LPSLDGWTVDINDP
-644 EKGTTTYKKE
+644 EKGTTIYKKE
-654 ETVTSPDGT
+654 DTVTSPDGT

-677 ASLSDAEKE
+677 ASLSDTEKE
-686 EIAWKALQ
+686 EIAWNELQ

-704 LQEGYS
+704 IQEGYS

-725 WTIGT
+725 WTIDE
-730 LSESTKTDTKDLNDK
+730 LSESTKTDAKDLNDK

-753 WSINE
+753 WSIDE
-758 KAGTITVDGE
+758 KAGTITVDGK

-774 KTADGYT
+774 KTNDGYT

-801 APLTPD
+801 APLTPE

-817 SVSADSIR
+817 SVPADSIR

-869 KDNKDLEEAYDAL
+869 KDNKDLEKAYDEL

-888 IRSKLQPGEELW
+888 IQSKLLPGEELW
-900 IGKTKID
+900 IGNLEVTDKTEK
-907 STTKKEDIIKY
+907 TDIIKY
-918 FTKAISPE
+918 FTTAISPE

-938 EQERIAKNSTYVANK
+938 EQERIAKSSTYVANK

-974 YFSKAP
+974 SFSKAP

-988 WKSTWLLG
+988 WKWTLWG

-1010 VDSNTVHYEEQRD
+1010 VHSNTVHYEEQRD

-1034 KLDLLPNEDGKVDQ
+1034 KLDLLPDKDDKVDQ
-1048 TDCVLVSKGLKLEWN
+1048 TDCVLVSKNLKLEWN
-1063 YDAGKLVNGKDNQ
+1063 YDAGNLVNGKDNQ
-1076 TVGLDSKISWD
+1076 PVGLDSKISWD
-1087 DEGGEGSGHYEYD
+1087 DEGGEGDGHYEYD
-1100 RGDSNNNPDKSA
+1100 RGTPNNCPDKSA

-1125 KENGNIK
+1125 KENGSIK
-1132 LYQGGFNGRYWV
+1132 LYQGQRGDYWTPGI

-1150 INAYLEATGSSK
+1150 INAYLKATGSSK
-1162 TYRDLTTKERD
+1162 TAASLTKKERD

-1209 YMSRDANTC
+1209 YMTRDANTC

-1223 KRQNGTWDY
+1223 KRQDGTWGY

-1280 LNKQTTTHKTGES
+1280 LNKQTTTHKTSES

-1298 ENTSGGFNG
+1298 ENTSGGFDG
-1307 AYTQDKS
+1307 AYTQNKS
-1314 ETVEG
+1314 ETVTG

-1336 FFTGSGSKEHDEGK
+1336 IFSGSGSKEHDEGK

-1355 RTTDKVDATPVSKE
+1355 RTTDKVDTTPVSKE

-1412 DGPVEDETPDKV
+1412 DGPVEDETPDEV

-1430 ELPAVQDATPDDAA
+1430 ELPPVQDATPDQVIA
-1444 PETPVLPSD
+1444 PANPELP
-1453 AVLPAVQD
+1453 PVQD
-1461 ALPQTGVN
+1461 ATALPQTGVN
-1469 WMAALGMAFSGMLLT
+1469 WMATLGMAFSGMLLT

>member
-56 EVEGKEG
+56 EVEGE
-63 KEGKQEEF
+63 EEKQEEF
-71 VPPVNEEAKKDDQAP
+71 VPPENDEAKKDDQAP

-98 IDYKPAEKP
+98 IASKPAEKP
-107 EEPGKSGEDGETDG
+107 EEPGKSGEDGEADG
-121 SDGSGETDETEN
+121 SEGSGETDETEN

-160 EATKEETPD
+160 EATKEETPEG
-169 SSSSTTVVDPDAE
+169 SSSTTVVDPDAE

-187 PVVGKDEDGNPTI
+187 PVVGKDEDGNTTI

-206 TGTQTTTTTGTG
+206 TGTETTTTTGTG
-218 KADSKTTIPDTE
+218 KADSSTTITDTKKGEEINLDDELGKDVRPDWKT
-230 KGDKID
+230 DKD
-236 LNKELKNKDGKV
+236 AKLGGYTVDKVEPAKDG
-248 EEPTWETK
+248 
-256 VEDKLGDYTVK
+256 
-267 EVKDTEGDPNS
+267 NS
-278 KTLTLKKTSDSETKE
+278 KTLTLKKTSPTEEKE
-293 MSAED
+293 MAAED
-298 VAKLLDVPKDGVE
+298 IAKLLDVPEGGVE
-311 KTTDD
+311 KKEELD
-316 EGKTTYILKKEET
+316 EEGNPKTTYTLKKEEI

-344 KITDNTVETTTETT
+344 KITGNTVETTTETT

-371 NKNLNTEIKLP
+371 DKDLTTEIKLP

-392 KTDVIEI
+392 KMDVIEI
-399 SSEKLGKM
+399 SSEKLGEM
-407 LDDKNYNKDTGEY
+407 LKDEYYNNDTGEY
-420 VYTET
+420 VYTEN

-431 TYKVKKTENT
+431 TYKVKKTEDS
-441 KPLTP
+441 KPLTN
-446 AQLADRLGDDFTAD
+446 AQLADRLGEGFTGD

-470 LNFDQMEAVRKTLS
+470 LTFDQKEAVRKTLS
-484 YTVAVTE
+484 YTVEVTE
-491 VTKNEG
+491 VTKTPG

-518 KAALTDAAKKTGINV
+518 KAALTDAAKKTGIDV
-533 DSEDFKNQLN
+533 DSENFKNQLN

-573 ATVSAPQPGTPDSSK
+573 ATVSAPQPGSSDPIK

-606 VTGSNTWTESGS
+606 VNGSNTWTESGS
-618 LNGTYVKPGGGE
+618 LNGTYVKPDSGE
-630 LPSLDGWTIASKDP
+630 LPSLDGWTVDSKDP
-644 EKGTTTYKKE
+644 EKGTTIYKKE
-654 ETVTSPDGT
+654 DTVTLSDGT

-677 ASLSDAEKE
+677 APLTDTEKE
-686 EIAWKALQ
+686 EIAWNELQ

-704 LQEGYS
+704 IQEGYS

-725 WTIGT
+725 WTIDE
-730 LSESTKTDTKDLNDK
+730 LSESTKTDAKDLNDK

-753 WSINE
+753 WSIDE
-758 KAGTITVDGE
+758 KAGTITVDGK

-774 KTADGYT
+774 KTNDGYT

-801 APLTPD
+801 APLTPE
-807 EIQTALAGQY
+807 EIQTALAVQY

-869 KDNKDLEEAYDAL
+869 KDNKDLEKAYDEL

-888 IRSKLQPGEELW
+888 IQSKLLPGEELW
-900 IGKTKID
+900 IGNLEVTDKTEK
-907 STTKKEDIIKY
+907 TDIIKY
-918 FTKAISPE
+918 FTTAISPE

-988 WKSTWLLG
+988 WKSTWWG

-1010 VDSNTVHYEEQRD
+1010 VHSNTVHYEEQRD

-1034 KLDLLPNEDGKVDQ
+1034 KLDLLPDKDDKVDQ
-1048 TDCVLVSKGLKLEWN
+1048 TDCVLVSKNLKLEWN
-1063 YDAGKLVNGKDNQ
+1063 YDAGNLVNGKGNQ
-1076 TVGLDSKISWD
+1076 PVGLDSKISWD
-1087 DEGGEGSGHYEYD
+1087 DEGGEGDGHYEYD

-1132 LYQGGFNGRYWV
+1132 LYQGGYDGWSWV

-1150 INAYLEATGSSK
+1150 INAYLKATGSNKTAAKLSK
-1162 TYRDLTTKERD
+1162 KERD
-1173 AIVGTYVVKI
+1173 AIVGTYVVQI
-1183 GTTDTNSTGE
+1183 GTTGTNSTGK

-1223 KRQNGTWDY
+1223 KRQTNSWDY

-1280 LNKQTTTHKTGES
+1280 LNKQTTTHKTSES

-1314 ETVEG
+1314 ETVTG

-1336 FFTGSGSKEHDEGK
+1336 LFTGSGSKEHDEGK
-1350 VSYTY
+1350 VSYTH
-1355 RTTDKVDATPVSKE
+1355 RTTDYVDTEAVAKTAT
-1369 TVTTTDAHVDYNYTS
+1369 TTTDAHVDYNYTS

-1398 IVPPVTPPVDPDTP
+1398 IVPPVTPP
-1412 DGPVEDETPDKV
+1412 DGPVEDENPDEV

-1430 ELPAVQDATPDDAA
+1430 ELPPVQDATPDDAA

>member
-43 AEPAPVEG
+43 AEPVAESSTPAPVAE
-51 KTAEG
+51 EG
-56 EVEGKEG
+56 EKQEKVGE
-63 KEGKQEEF
+63 QEEF
-71 VPPVNEEAKKDDQAP
+71 TPPVNEEAKSEEQAP

-107 EEPGKSGEDGETDG
+107 EEPG
-121 SDGSGETDETEN
+121 ETDEPET
-133 PDGTYVKGDVID
+133 PGDTHLKGDVID
-145 NSKKDEAT
+145 NSKKNEAT

-160 EATKEETPD
+160 TATKEETPD

-187 PVVGKDEDGNPTI
+187 PVVGKDEDGNTTI

-206 TGTQTTTTTGTG
+206 TGTETTTTTGTG
-218 KADSKTTIPDTE
+218 KADSSTTITDTK
-230 KGDKID
+230 KGEEID
-236 LNKELKNKDGKV
+236 LNKELGEVRPDWKTDKDA
-248 EEPTWETK
+248 
-256 VEDKLGDYTVK
+256 KLGDYTVDK
-267 EVKDTEGDPNS
+267 VENS
-278 KTLTLKKTSDSETKE
+278 KDGNSKELTLKKTSEPETKE

-298 VAKLLDVPKDGVE
+298 VAKLLDVPEGGVE
-311 KTTDD
+311 KKEELD
-316 EGKTTYILKKEET
+316 EEGNPKTTYTLKKEEI

-344 KITDNTVETTTETT
+344 EITGNSVKTTTETT
-358 LVLKVEKGTVDVD
+358 LKLKVEKGTVDVD
-371 NKNLNTEIKLP
+371 EKDLTTEIELP

-399 SSEKLGKM
+399 SSEKLGEM
-407 LDDKNYNKDTGEY
+407 LKDEYYNNDTGEY

-425 VDGKEY
+425 DANGKEY
-431 TYKVKKTENT
+431 TYKVKKTEDT
-441 KPLTP
+441 KPLTNK
-446 AQLADRLGDDFTAD
+446 QLADRLGEGFTGD

-470 LNFDQMEAVRKTLS
+470 LNLDQMEAVRKTLS
-484 YTVAVTE
+484 YTVEVTE
-491 VTKNEG
+491 VTKTPG

-503 ESIKSAEETAKLEAI
+503 ESIESAEETAKLEAI

-573 ATVSAPQPGTPDSSK
+573 ATVSAPQPGSSDPSK

-618 LNGTYVKPGGGE
+618 LNGTYVKPGSGE
-630 LPSLDGWTIASKDP
+630 LPSLEGWTFDGIDT

-663 STKITRTCTITESS
+663 STKITRTCTITESP
-677 ASLSDAEKE
+677 ASLSDAEKAD
-686 EIAWKALQ
+686 IAWAELLKQHPEYKNEDELKA
-694 NKTGK
+694 
-699 DKATL
+699 A
-704 LQEGYS
+704 GYN

-753 WSINE
+753 WSIDEN
-758 KAGTITVDGE
+758 AGTITVDGNI
-768 TYDKVT
+768 YRNVT
-774 KTADGYT
+774 KTDDGYT

-801 APLTPD
+801 APLTPE

-834 FTKGDETITVDYST
+834 FTKGNETITVDYST

-869 KDNKDLEEAYDAL
+869 KDNKDLEKAYDEL

-888 IRSKLQPGEELW
+888 IQSKLLPGEELW

-938 EQERIAKNSTYVANK
+938 EQERIAKSSTYVANK

-967 EKTDEFK
+967 EKTGEFK

-988 WKSTWLLG
+988 WKSTWEWN

-1005 GQEVR
+1005 GHEVR
-1010 VDSNTVHYEEQRD
+1010 VDSNTVHSEEQRD
-1023 DIGHLDLASGS
+1023 DIKHLDLASGS
-1034 KLDLLPNEDGKVDQ
+1034 KLDLLPDEDGKVNQ
-1048 TDCVLVSKGLKLEWN
+1048 TDCVLVSKNLKLEWN

-1100 RGDSNNNPDKSA
+1100 RGNRNNNPDKSA

-1125 KENGNIK
+1125 KENGSIK
-1132 LYQGGFNGRYWV
+1132 LYQGQWGDYWNPGI
-1144 SAEDQA
+1144 SAEDEA
-1150 INAYLEATGSSK
+1150 INAYLKATGSSK
-1162 TYRDLTTKERD
+1162 TYRDLTTKERN

-1183 GTTDTNSTGE
+1183 GTTGTNSTGE
-1193 SGYQVYLKTSE
+1193 SGYQVYLKSSE

-1223 KRQNGTWDY
+1223 KRQDGTWGY

-1241 KLTQVSE
+1241 ELTQVRE

-1268 RSSQDFANRLLE
+1268 RSSQDFAKRLLE
-1280 LNKQTTTHKTGES
+1280 LNKQTTTTHKTGEG

-1298 ENTSGGFNG
+1298 ENTSGDFDGT
-1307 AYTQDKS
+1307 YTQKKS

-1336 FFTGSGSKEHDEGK
+1336 IFSGSGSKEHDEGK
-1350 VSYTY
+1350 VSYTH
-1355 RTTDKVDATPVSKE
+1355 RTTDKVNTTPVSKE

-1412 DGPVEDETPDKV
+1412 DGPVEDETPDEV

-1430 ELPAVQDATPDDAA
+1430 ELPPVQDATPDA
-1444 PETPVLPSD
+1444 PVLPSD

-1469 WMAALGMAFSGMLLT
+1469 WMAALGMAFIGMLLT

>member
-1 MTNKKLKL
+1 M
-9 AAMSVALTACVAA
+9 
-22 QPMAAHAVEG
+22 
-32 PDSVEDNAAPQ
+32 
-43 AEPAPVEG
+43 
-51 KTAEG
+51 
-56 EVEGKEG
+56 
-63 KEGKQEEF
+63 
-71 VPPVNEEAKKDDQAP
+71 NEEAKKDDQAP

-92 KTDDII
+92 KTDDIT

-107 EEPGKSGEDGETDG
+107 EEP
-121 SDGSGETDETEN
+121 GETDETEN

-187 PVVGKDEDGNPTI
+187 PVVGKDEDGNTTI

-206 TGTQTTTTTGTG
+206 TGTETTTTTGTG
-218 KADSKTTIPDTE
+218 KADSSTTITDTKKGEEINLDDELGQDVRPDWKT
-230 KGDKID
+230 DKD
-236 LNKELKNKDGKV
+236 AKLGGYTVDKV
-248 EEPTWETK
+248 EPA
-256 VEDKLGDYTVK
+256 EDG
-267 EVKDTEGDPNS
+267 NS
-278 KTLTLKKTSDSETKE
+278 KELTLKKTSEPETKE

-298 VAKLLDVPKDGVE
+298 VAKLLDVPEGGVE
-311 KTTDD
+311 KKTDD
-316 EGKTTYILKKEET
+316 EGNTTYTLKKEET

-334 GNTVTRVTYY
+334 GNTVTRTTYY
-344 KITDNTVETTTETT
+344 EITGTSVKTRTETT
-358 LVLKVEKGTVDVD
+358 LKLKVEKGTETKKDQD
-371 NKNLNTEIKLP
+371 LSTEAELP
-382 SITAKNTDET
+382 DSITVKNGKSELKVSKDILEKALDNGGTYTDT
-392 KTDVIEI
+392 
-399 SSEKLGKM
+399 
-407 LDDKNYNKDTGEY
+407 DKNIT
-420 VYTET
+420 YTVT
-425 VDGKEY
+425 KKE
-431 TYKVKKTENT
+431 ESST
-441 KPLTP
+441 KLSNE
-446 AQLADRLGDDFTAD
+446 QLAKRLGDGFTYNAAD
-460 DNGVYYKGEK
+460 DSISYKGEK
-470 LNFDQMEAVRKTLS
+470 LTISQNDVYRKLLS
-484 YTVAVTE
+484 YDVTVTE
-491 VTKNEG
+491 TIKNEG

-503 ESIKSAEETAKLEAI
+503 ASIDKANNDAKLEAI

-573 ATVSAPQPGTPDSSK
+573 ATVSAPQPGSSDPSK
-588 DTETRKDVTDN
+588 DTETREDIKDYTV
-599 VITGTAY
+599 TGTAY

-618 LNGTYVKPGGGE
+618 LNGTYVKPGSGE
-630 LPSLDGWTIASKDP
+630 LPSLEGWTFDGIDT

-686 EIAWKALQ
+686 EIAWKELQ

-725 WTIGT
+725 WTIDT

-753 WSINE
+753 WSIDEN
-758 KAGTITVDGE
+758 AGTITVDGNI
-768 TYDKVT
+768 YRNVT
-774 KTADGYT
+774 KTDDGYT

-791 TTYTFTKQAG
+791 TTYTFTKKAG
-801 APLTPD
+801 APLTPE

-856 KDVHTSSSVTDII
+856 KDVHTSSSVTGII
-869 KDNKDLEEAYDAL
+869 KDDKDLEKAYDEL

-888 IRSKLQPGEELW
+888 IQSKLQPGEELR
-900 IGKTKID
+900 IGETKID

-918 FTKAISPE
+918 FTKAISPD

-967 EKTDEFK
+967 EKTGEFK

-988 WKSTWLLG
+988 WKSTWG
-996 GYYYYTDAN
+996 WNGYYYYTDAN
-1005 GQEVR
+1005 GHEVR
-1010 VDSNTVHYEEQRD
+1010 VDSNTVHSEEQRD

-1034 KLDLLPNEDGKVDQ
+1034 KLDLLPDEDGKVNQ
-1048 TDCVLVSKGLKLEWN
+1048 TDCVLVSKNLKLEWN

-1087 DEGGEGSGHYEYD
+1087 DEGGEGDGHYEYD
-1100 RGDSNNNPDKSA
+1100 RGNPNKNPDKSA

-1125 KENGNIK
+1125 KDKDGSIK
-1132 LYQGGFNGRYWV
+1132 LYQGQWGDYWNPGI
-1144 SAEDQA
+1144 SAEDEA
-1150 INAYLEATGSSK
+1150 INAYLKATGSSK
-1162 TYRDLTTKERD
+1162 TYRDLTTKERN

-1183 GTTDTNSTGE
+1183 GTTGTNSTGE
-1193 SGYQVYLKTSE
+1193 SGYQVYLKSSE

-1223 KRQNGTWDY
+1223 KRQDGTWGY

-1241 KLTQVSE
+1241 ELTQVRE

-1268 RSSQDFANRLLE
+1268 RSSQDFAKRLLE
-1280 LNKQTTTHKTGES
+1280 LNKQTTTTHKTGEG

-1298 ENTSGGFNG
+1298 ENTSGDFDGT
-1307 AYTQDKS
+1307 YTQKKS

-1336 FFTGSGSKEHDEGK
+1336 IFSGSGSKEHDEGS
-1350 VSYTY
+1350 VSYTH
-1355 RTTDKVDATPVSKE
+1355 RTTDKVNTTPVSKE
-1369 TVTTTDAHVDYNYTS
+1369 TVTTTDAHVGYNYTS

-1398 IVPPVTPPVDPDTP
+1398 IVPPVTPPET
-1412 DGPVEDETPDKV
+1412 PVEDETPDEV

-1430 ELPAVQDATPDDAA
+1430 ELPPVQDATPDA
-1444 PETPVLPSD
+1444 PVLPSD

>member
-43 AEPAPVEG
+43 AEPVAESPTPAPVAE
-51 KTAEG
+51 EG
-56 EVEGKEG
+56 EKQEEAGE
-63 KEGKQEEF
+63 QEEF
-71 VPPVNEEAKKDDQAP
+71 VPPVNDEAKKDDQAP

-92 KTDDII
+92 KTDDIT

-107 EEPGKSGEDGETDG
+107 EEP
-121 SDGSGETDETEN
+121 GETDETEN

-187 PVVGKDEDGNPTI
+187 PVVGKDEDGNTTI

-218 KADSKTTIPDTE
+218 KADSSTTITDTKKGEEINLDDELGKDVRPDWST
-230 KGDKID
+230 DKD
-236 LNKELKNKDGKV
+236 AKLGGYTVDKVEPAKDG
-248 EEPTWETK
+248 
-256 VEDKLGDYTVK
+256 
-267 EVKDTEGDPNS
+267 NS
-278 KTLTLKKTSDSETKE
+278 KTLTLKKTSEPETKE

-298 VAKLLDVPKDGVE
+298 VAKLLDVPEDGVE
-311 KTTDD
+311 KKTDD
-316 EGKTTYILKKEET
+316 EGNTTYILKKEET

-344 KITDNTVETTTETT
+344 EITGTSVKTTTETT
-358 LVLKVEKGTVDVD
+358 LKLKVEKGTETKKDQD
-371 NKNLNTEIKLP
+371 LSTEAELP
-382 SITAKNTDET
+382 DSITVKNGKSELKVSKDILEKALDNGGTYTDT
-392 KTDVIEI
+392 
-399 SSEKLGKM
+399 
-407 LDDKNYNKDTGEY
+407 DKNIT
-420 VYTET
+420 YTVT
-425 VDGKEY
+425 KKE
-431 TYKVKKTENT
+431 ESST
-441 KPLTP
+441 KLSNE
-446 AQLADRLGDDFTAD
+446 QLAKRLGDGFTYNAAD
-460 DNGVYYKGEK
+460 DSISYKGEK
-470 LNFDQMEAVRKTLS
+470 LTISQNDVYRKLLS
-484 YTVAVTE
+484 YDVTVTE
-491 VTKNEG
+491 TIKNEG

-503 ESIKSAEETAKLEAI
+503 ASIDKANNDAKLEAI

-567 TLRYDG
+567 TLCYDG
-573 ATVSAPQPGTPDSSK
+573 ATVSAPEPSSSDPSK
-588 DTETRKDVTDN
+588 NTETREDIKDYTV
-599 VITGTAY
+599 TGTAY

-618 LNGTYVKPGGGE
+618 LNGTYVKPGSGE
-630 LPSLDGWTIASKDP
+630 LPSLEGWTFDGIDT

-663 STKITRTCTITESS
+663 STKIIRTCTITESS
-677 ASLSDAEKE
+677 ASLSDAEKAD
-686 EIAWKALQ
+686 IAWAELLKQHPEYKNEDELKA
-694 NKTGK
+694 
-699 DKATL
+699 A
-704 LQEGYS
+704 GYN

-753 WSINE
+753 WSIDE
-758 KAGTITVDGE
+758 KAGTITVDGDI
-768 TYDKVT
+768 YRNVT
-774 KTADGYT
+774 KTNDGYT

-801 APLTPD
+801 APLTPE

-869 KDNKDLEEAYDAL
+869 KDNKDLEKAYDEL

-888 IRSKLQPGEELW
+888 IRSKLPPDEELW
-900 IGKTKID
+900 IGNLEVTDKTEK
-907 STTKKEDIIKY
+907 TDIIKY
-918 FTKAISPE
+918 FTTAISPE

-938 EQERIAKNSTYVANK
+938 EQERIAKSSTYVANK

-974 YFSKAP
+974 SFSKAP

-988 WKSTWLLG
+988 WKWTRWG

-1010 VDSNTVHYEEQRD
+1010 VHSNTVHYEEQRD

-1034 KLDLLPNEDGKVDQ
+1034 KLDLLPDKDGNVDQ
-1048 TDCVLVSKGLKLEWN
+1048 TDCVLVSKNLEWN
-1063 YDAGKLVNGKDNQ
+1063 YDAGNLVNGKGNQ
-1076 TVGLDSKISWD
+1076 PVGLDSKISWD
-1087 DEGGEGSGHYEYD
+1087 DEGGKGNGHYEYD
-1100 RGDSNNNPDKSA
+1100 RGNPNNCPDKSA

-1132 LYQGGFNGRYWV
+1132 LYQGGFDDYWYWV

-1150 INAYLEATGSSK
+1150 INAYLKATGSNK
-1162 TYRDLTTKERD
+1162 TAASLTKKERD

-1183 GTTDTNSTGE
+1183 GTTGTNSTGE

-1209 YMSRDANTC
+1209 YMTRDANTC

-1223 KRQNGTWDY
+1223 KRQDGTWGY

-1241 KLTQVSE
+1241 KLTQVRE

-1280 LNKQTTTHKTGES
+1280 LNQQTTTHKTSER

-1298 ENTSGGFNG
+1298 ENTSGGFDG
-1307 AYTQDKS
+1307 AYTQNKS
-1314 ETVEG
+1314 ETVTG

-1336 FFTGSGSKEHDEGK
+1336 LFSGKGETSYDTGN

-1355 RTTDKVDATPVSKE
+1355 RTTDKVNTTPVSKE

-1384 IETRTVTVNGEETV
+1384 IETRTVTVDGEETV
-1398 IVPPVTPPVDPDTP
+1398 IVPPVDPDTP
-1412 DGPVEDETPDKV
+1412 DGPVEDETPDEV

-1430 ELPAVQDATPDDAA
+1430 ELPPVQDATPDDAA

>member
-32 PDSVEDNAAPQ
+32 PDSVEDNAVPQ

-56 EVEGKEG
+56 EVEGE
-63 KEGKQEEF
+63 EEKQEEF
-71 VPPVNEEAKKDDQAP
+71 VPPVNDEAKKDDQAP

-92 KTDDII
+92 KTDDIT

-107 EEPGKSGEDGETDG
+107 EEPG
-121 SDGSGETDETEN
+121 ETDETEN
-133 PDGTYVKGDVID
+133 PDGAYVKGDVID

-187 PVVGKDEDGNPTI
+187 PVVGKDEDGNTTI

-206 TGTQTTTTTGTG
+206 TGTETTTTTGTG
-218 KADSKTTIPDTE
+218 KADSSTTITDTKKGEGINLDDELGKDMRPDWKT
-230 KGDKID
+230 DKD
-236 LNKELKNKDGKV
+236 AKLGGYTVDKVEPAKDG
-248 EEPTWETK
+248 
-256 VEDKLGDYTVK
+256 
-267 EVKDTEGDPNS
+267 NS
-278 KTLTLKKTSDSETKE
+278 KTLTLKKTSEPETKK

-298 VAKLLDVPKDGVE
+298 VAKLLDVPEGGVE
-311 KTTDD
+311 KKEELD
-316 EGKTTYILKKEET
+316 EEGNPKTTYTLKKEET

-344 KITDNTVETTTETT
+344 EITGNSVKTTTETT
-358 LVLKVEKGTVDVD
+358 LVLKVEKGTEKGGEDLD
-371 NKNLNTEIKLP
+371 TPIQQPDIKDEETEKVLLP
-382 SITAKNTDET
+382 SGKLESILEHSIKKDDGTYTYTETIPNEDGITIREYTIT
-392 KTDVIEI
+392 KTDT
-399 SSEKLGKM
+399 
-407 LDDKNYNKDTGEY
+407 DRD
-420 VYTET
+420 
-425 VDGKEY
+425 
-431 TYKVKKTENT
+431 
-441 KPLTP
+441 LTN
-446 AQLADRLGDDFTAD
+446 QELADRLGEGFTAD
-460 DNGVYYKGEK
+460 QDGVYYKGEK
-470 LNFDQMEAVRKTLS
+470 LTFEQMEAKRHALS
-484 YTVAVTE
+484 YQVQIKETHKTFD
-491 VTKNEG
+491 

-503 ESIKSAEETAKLEAI
+503 ESIESAEEAAKLEAI
-518 KAALTDAAKKTGINV
+518 KAALTDAARNAGINV
-533 DSEDFKNQLN
+533 ETDDFKNQLN
-543 TIDPTGKGQL
+543 TIDSTGKGQL

-567 TLRYDG
+567 TLRYNG

-606 VTGSNTWTESGS
+606 VNGSNTWTESGS
-618 LNGTYVKPGGGE
+618 LNGTYVKPGSGE

-654 ETVTSPDGT
+654 DTVTSPDGT
-663 STKITRTCTITESS
+663 ITKITRTCTITESS
-677 ASLSDAEKE
+677 ASLSDTEKE
-686 EIAWKALQ
+686 EIAWNELQ

-704 LQEGYS
+704 IQEGYS

-725 WTIGT
+725 WTIDE
-730 LSESTKTDTKDLNDK
+730 LSESTKTDAKDLNDK

-753 WSINE
+753 WSIDE
-758 KAGTITVDGE
+758 KARTITVDGK

-774 KTADGYT
+774 KTNDGYT

-801 APLTPD
+801 APLTPE
-807 EIQTALAGQY
+807 EIQTALAVQY

-869 KDNKDLEEAYDAL
+869 KDNKDLEKAYDAL

-888 IRSKLQPGEELW
+888 IRSKLLPGEELW
-900 IGKTKID
+900 IGNLEVTDKTEK
-907 STTKKEDIIKY
+907 TDIIKY
-918 FTKAISPE
+918 FTTAISPE

-938 EQERIAKNSTYVANK
+938 EQERIAKNSTYVANA
-953 GSDYEETKKNYYSG
+953 GSKYEETKKNYYSG
-967 EKTDEFK
+967 ETESK
-974 YFSKAP
+974 YYYQP
-980 DGSKIEVY
+980 WGGSKIEVTPAGQPG
-988 WKSTWLLG
+988 W
-996 GYYYYTDAN
+996 YYYTNDKGEKEYVPWWDVERQDTRN
-1005 GQEVR
+1005 
-1010 VDSNTVHYEEQRD
+1010 

-1034 KLDLLPNEDGKVDQ
+1034 KLDLLPDKDGKVDQ
-1048 TDCVLVSKGLKLEWN
+1048 TDCVLVSKDLKLEWN
-1063 YDAGKLVNGKDNQ
+1063 YDAGNLVNGKGNQ

-1087 DEGGEGSGHYEYD
+1087 DEGGKGNGHYEYD
-1100 RGDSNNNPDKSA
+1100 RGTPNNCPDKSA

-1125 KENGNIK
+1125 KDKDGSIK
-1132 LYQGGFNGRYWV
+1132 LYQGQRGDYWTPGI

-1150 INAYLEATGSSK
+1150 INAYLEATGSNK
-1162 TYRDLTTKERD
+1162 TAKDLSPKERN

-1209 YMSRDANTC
+1209 YMTRDANTC

-1223 KRQNGTWDY
+1223 KRQDGTWGY

-1280 LNKQTTTHKTGES
+1280 LNKQTTTHKTSES

-1314 ETVEG
+1314 ETVTG

-1336 FFTGSGSKEHDEGK
+1336 LFTGSGSKEHDEGK
-1350 VSYTY
+1350 VSYTH
-1355 RTTDKVDATPVSKE
+1355 RTTDYVDTEAVAKTAT
-1369 TVTTTDAHVDYNYTS
+1369 TTTDAHVDYNYTS

-1398 IVPPVTPPVDPDTP
+1398 IVPPVTPPET
-1412 DGPVEDETPDKV
+1412 PVEDETPDEV

-1430 ELPAVQDATPDDAA
+1430 ELPPVQDATPDDAA

-1469 WMAALGMAFSGMLLT
+1469 WFTALGMAFSGMLLT
-1484 IAGAFASLK
+1484 IVGAFTSLK